1 MKKAIIAVIL
11 LIVLCAV
18 LISCNGVKIGIN
30 FYVDGEFY
38 EGVRTKGEE
47 EIKMPDDPVKEGYVF
62 QGWYWDEGTWTQPF
76 TAASFLNQSISE
88 AFKVYAYFISE
99 EELAS
104 TKLISFETMGA
115 GAVNPVR
122 IKVGELISE
131 PQGLSRPGYYLVGWY
146 READFTTKWNFATDR
161 VSSDMTL
168 YAKWVSSSDM
178 AGAEIIAG
186 DMTVSGRNASIRIPN
201 ASETFSFSEHIAVSP
216 YAVYGIYNDQACTDE
231 IPSGIV
237 NVNVG
242 DNVFYIMVTSG
253 NGSNKS
259 VYTADVYRR
268 HMYSVT
274 YRYNNGTADK
284 VVPAEEDGLIAAE
297 DPGTK
302 TGYTFTG
309 WGDWNFGSDTVSDNV
324 LLEAEWTANE
334 YDVTFDSALGS
345 AVEAVKVTYDE
356 EYAWS
361 VPERRGYTFL
371 GWSDGEKM
379 LTDAEGNSLSVWNTA
394 ENAAVVAVWEAVE
407 YSVSYENLKG
417 AANSNVVKYTIED
430 EITFAALAQDGYTFI
445 EWVDENG
452 SAIEGISKGSIGNRV
467 ISAVWELIGYT
478 ATFVADGVK
487 VADIPFNVETVSV
500 TEPEIPAKTGYT
512 AGWEDYSFIAQNITV
527 NAVYTPVIY
536 KVIYNV
542 AGAYDVDTP
551 VNANPTSYTIEDET
565 ITLVPASKTGY
576 TFVKWTKDGEDITE
590 IAQGSHGDITVTA
603 VWEVIEYNIEYIDAP
618 VNSNV
623 TSYTVETETFALATP
638 EKTGYD
644 FVNWTEN
651 GIAVTEIPQGSYGDK
666 TITANW
672 NVHTYTITYTGVAGA
687 YDVDT
692 PVNTNPTSYTIED
705 ETITLAPASKTGY
718 TFVKW
723 TKDGEDITEIAQGS
737 YGDITVTAVWQTVTY
752 TLDMIMENDEGGY
765 DGHYEGEENRT
776 SFTVEDEFTFVEPIC
791 DIRGYEFKG
800 WYTLK
805 NDGDK
810 VEGIASGTVGNKTYY
825 ARWQRS
831 EYTIVYRNTENAVNG
846 NPTSYNVESES
857 ITLVDPSK
865 TGYTFAGWYSDSDLS
880 QVADTTIAT
889 GSIGDLEFYAKWNAI
904 VYTVDYV
911 LYEGVNG
918 DNPTSYTIEDEITL
932 SAATRDGY
940 SFGGWFT
947 DSAFENAID
956 KIALGSTGNMTL
968 YAKWYY
974 TGTVS
979 FVTNGGSAIESVT
992 QEYGTVLVAPED
1004 PVREHYTFAGWYSD
1018 EALQNEYVF
1027 STMPDIDFTLYAKW
1041 EAVEYSIT
1049 YVLNGGENGL
1059 NPDVYTVESAFDFA
1073 EATKTGYTFVAWYT
1087 LPDFTSAPV
1096 SSIAA
1101 GTFGDMTLYA
1111 NYSINSYTISFDS
1124 AGGSAVTSITQEYD
1138 TAVSAPPAP
1147 SRNGYRFS
1155 GWLTEEGEAFVFDRI
1170 PAYDVALTADWEL
1183 IEYTITYNLGG
1194 GVNDPSN
1201 PAFYTIEDETVTF
1214 AAPTRRGYTFRG
1226 WFADSGYTQQ
1236 ITEIPA
1242 GSYGVVDVEAKWEII
1257 VYDITYYNVDGLE
1270 NPNPGTYTVEDVV
1283 SFAEVFKLGHTFG
1296 GFFKEEGFVTS
1307 VTGIAEGSIG
1317 DVAVYAKYTVNTY
1330 NVWLDGK
1337 DEADYTVSFDL
1348 SGASGSVASQH
1359 IVGDAA
1365 LEYPAI
1371 PQRSGYLF
1379 GGWYQTEDCTGNAY
1393 DFTAS
1398 VRSDITLYAKWIEIS
1413 NTAITIGDSV
1423 SVSVEGTTLH
1433 YYDFVPLVSGD
1444 ISVTTTG
1451 TVDTFGYLY
1460 DGDGTLLRSNDDGS
1474 DGGNFLIKYNVTAGE
1489 KYTIAFRGYGKAS
1502 GGESVLYL
1510 SGNNTVAAGGT
1521 AAESGIMREI
1531 TFGTSFTLPVPEARE
1546 GYVFRGWAD
1555 ADGTMYT
1562 DAEGNSIRV
1571 FDKGEETVLVSS
1583 WEVDG
1588 FDITFATNG
1597 GTAVETVTIPRGGR
1611 VDINSFVTTRSGYSF
1626 LGWYL
1631 SASDSEPYNATVMPD
1646 YDFTLYAKWTAYAL
1660 DPIKYDESILVATSL
1675 RDLTADDFGA
1685 TCFDNGGNQV
1695 EITVSISTQTA
1706 GETAT
1711 VRLTAT
1717 SNGKTRTA
1725 TIQNVRIYGEPTL
1738 TFDDGVTY
1746 FNLKDGLTA
1755 DWFTASGT
1763 DTFGEATEI
1772 QFEIEGDYA
1781 AGDTVTVIIK
1791 SVDPAGNVT
1800 SGSVENVM
1808 VYGLPVITYN
1818 EEKGEIS
1825 VNDVLSAELLTAT
1838 AADSFGEEVAVAVTL
1853 TNGTIAAGN
1862 TVTLTLTATDK
1873 YGNTTVINKDFAV
1886 YGMPTISNAETLE
1899 FRVED
1904 EITTES
1910 LGITARDTYGAA
1922 LEISLA
1928 VKEGA
1933 QSAGVTM
1940 IWTATVTDI
1949 AGNVTTKDYSVRI
1962 YGTPVITYDRDA
1974 VKVTEDA
1981 TAVSVLVTF
1990 DLNGADGTAPDAQT
2004 VTETTGLEYP
2014 DIPTRS
2020 GYVFAGWYDNA
2031 GCGGTPYDFT
2041 ARIEND
2047 ITLYAKWVQMS
2058 ASGYSNT
2065 AIDAVVYNSADNYY
2079 SESLVGT
2086 NSSGVKNIYFA
2097 ALTGGSIKLYY
2108 SNGNSSTSSYYRI
2121 YMSVYNVTTGTTIRS
2136 NSYFSNSSFSSLS
2149 FNANAGDVIRVSVYR
2164 YNTSYSP
2171 TFRMYLTGTAL
2182 PSDGGVFAYSGA
2194 EKYLNAYAYDSF
2206 GNKLTVTASV
2216 SGGELAGGSYITYT
2230 LTAVDH
2236 LGNVGTITT
2245 AAIPVYDVEDISLSY
2260 DAFSTDII
2268 KLTSTGEEFTASA
2281 TDSFGEAC
2289 VITVERAG
2297 GGAIVAGE
2305 VQDIVIVATDRAG
2318 NRYVSETVS
2327 GIKVYGMPTAALT
2340 YPDNGYTVS
2349 ENDDISFLFIV
2360 RDSFGEEIYAE
2371 VTSDAPLV
2379 AGNTVNI
2386 TVTATDDAGY
2396 VFEQTYLFAITSE
2409 TYSWLLLYVG
2419 ETLWN
2424 SLFVTD
2430 NVLPLPTVDGMV
2442 FYGWFDGNGTRFTDE
2457 AGNLLVTPDEY
2468 VVLYAGIY
2476 PEGYTPISTA
2486 EELKNISLD
2495 GKYALVCDI
2504 DLGGA
2509 EWTPIGTSDD
2519 PFIGEFDGNG
2529 YTVSNFKITTGRT
2542 YVGLFGYNNGVIKNL
2557 GVENFTVNVRYSGA
2571 VYAGGLV
2578 GRNSGVITNSYATGN
2593 VSATASSSGTKA
2605 YAYAGGLVGYN
2616 SGDITNSYAAGNVSA
2631 TSTYSS
2637 YAYAGGLVGR
2647 NNSGSILNS
2656 YATGEVSATATS
2668 YSAYAGGLV
2677 GYNSGDITN
2686 SYATGNVSAT
2696 STSASTSIYYYA
2708 YAGGLVGYN
2717 SGSILNSYATGNV
2730 SATSTSSSYAYAGG
2744 LVGDNDSGDIT
2755 NSYAAGDVSAT
2766 GSSSAYAGGL
2776 VGYNSGDITNSYA
2789 TGEVS
2794 ATADDPAY
2802 AGGLVGYNSGD
2813 ILNSYATGEVG
2824 ATSTPTYTYAYAYA
2838 YAGGLVGYNSGS
2850 ILNSYA
2856 TGDVSATST
2865 SISSDAYA
2873 YAGGLVGRNNSGSIT
2888 NCYRYSGQTF
2898 YRKEGSDT
2906 YSTASNTEGTAVSLD
2921 NLKSPSWVNENLWT
2935 IEFEIWDFSN
2945 GYPTLDY
2952 EYIDSAII
2960 TISTAEELER
2970 LQGQTLVL
2978 SYELNADIDLGGME
2992 WTPVATFYGTFN
3004 GNGYTVSNFKITTG
3018 RRYVGL
3024 FGYNKGVIENLGV
3037 ENFTVNVSYSGNVYA
3052 GGLVGYNSGSITNS
3066 YATGEVSATATSTSS
3081 SSAYAG
3087 GLVGYNSGDILNSY
3101 ATGNVSATSTGSS
3114 SYASAYA
3121 GGLVGDNDS
3130 GSILNSY
3137 ATGNVSAS
3145 ASSAYAG
3152 GLVGDNDSGSILNSY
3167 ATGEVSATADDSA
3180 YAGGLVGYNSG
3191 SITNSYATGEV
3202 SATADDSA
3210 YAGGLVGYN
3219 WGDITNSYAAGNV
3232 SATSTGFSAY
3242 AGGLVGSNSNSG
3254 SITNCYRYSG
3264 QTVYCKE
3271 GSDTYSTA
3279 SNTLG
3284 TAKDLTTLRSVS
3296 FHTSTLGWD
3305 ESVWN
3310 FAEGAF
3316 PTLKNAG
3323 TAMAGQA

>member
-11 LIVLCAV
+11 LIALCAV
-18 LISCNGVKIGIN
+18 LVSCKGVNIGIN

-38 EGVRTKGEE
+38 EGIKTKGEE
-47 EIKMPDDPVKEGYVF
+47 EISMPEDPVKEGYVF

-186 DMTVSGRNASIRIPN
+186 DMTVSGRNVSIRIPN

-371 GWSDGEKM
+371 GWSDGENM
-379 LTDAEGNSLSVWNTA
+379 LTDASGASLSVWNTA

-512 AGWEDYSFIAQNITV
+512 AEWEDYSFIAQNITV

-551 VNANPTSYTIEDET
+551 VNTNPTSYTIEDET
-565 ITLVPASKTGY
+565 ITLSDASKTGY

-590 IAQGSHGDITVTA
+590 IAQGSYGDITVTA

-666 TITANW
+666 TVTANW
-672 NVHTYTITYTGVAGA
+672 NVIVTGG

-723 TKDGEDITEIAQGS
+723 TKDGAEITEIAQGSYGDITVTAIWEAIEYAITYVDAPVNTNATSYTVETATFALTDPEKTGYDFVNWTENGIAVTEIPQGSYGDKTVTANWNVIVETITLVPASKTGYTFVKWTKDGEDITEIAQGS
-737 YGDITVTAVWQTVTY
+737 HGDITVTAVWQTVTY

-765 DGHYEGEENRT
+765 DGHYEDEENRT
-776 SFTVEDEFTFVEPIC
+776 SFTVEDEFTFIEPIC

-889 GSIGDLEFYAKWNAI
+889 GSIGNLEFYAKWNAI

-932 SAATRDGY
+932 RAATRDGY

-979 FVTNGGSAIESVT
+979 FVTNGGSAIDPIT

-1004 PVREHYTFAGWYSD
+1004 PVRDHYTFAGWYSD

-1073 EATKTGYTFVAWYT
+1073 DATKTGYTFVAWYT

-1101 GTFGDMTLYA
+1101 GTFGNMTLYA

-1124 AGGSAVTSITQEYD
+1124 AGGSAVAPVTQEYD

-1147 SRNGYRFS
+1147 TRNGYGFN

-1170 PAYDVALTADWEL
+1170 PAYDVALTADWKP
-1183 IEYTITYNLGG
+1183 IRYTITYNLNG
-1194 GVNDPSN
+1194 GVNASAN
-1201 PAFYTIEDETVTF
+1201 PAYYTIEDETVTF
-1214 AAPTRRGYTFRG
+1214 AAPTRRGYTFEG
-1226 WFADSGYTQQ
+1226 WFADSEYAVE
-1236 ITEIPA
+1236 ITSVPA
-1242 GSYGVVDVEAKWEII
+1242 GSYGAIEVEAKWAII

-1398 VRSDITLYAKWIEIS
+1398 VRSDITLYAKWIETD
-1413 NTAITIGDSV
+1413 NTVIEIGDSV
-1423 SVSVEGTTLH
+1423 SVSIEGTTLH

-1451 TVDTFGYLY
+1451 AVDTFGYLY
-1460 DGDGTLLRSNDDGS
+1460 DGDGMLLRSNDDGS
-1474 DGGNFLIKYNVTAGE
+1474 DGTNFLIKYNVTAGE

-1510 SGNNTVAAGGT
+1510 SGNNTVDAGGT

-1588 FDITFATNG
+1588 FDITFVTNG

-1631 SASDSEPYNATVMPD
+1631 SASESEPYNATVMPD

-1738 TFDDGVTY
+1738 TFDDDVTY

-1755 DWFTASGT
+1755 DRFTASGT

-1800 SGSVENVM
+1800 SGSVANVM

-1825 VNDVLSAELLTAT
+1825 VDDVLSAELLSAT
-1838 AADSFGEEVAVAVTL
+1838 AVDSFDESVNVSVTL
-1853 TNGTIAAGN
+1853 SSGTIAAGN

-1910 LGITARDTYGAA
+1910 LGITARDTYDAA

-1928 VKEGA
+1928 VREGA

-1962 YGTPVITYDRDA
+1962 YGTPVITYDREGI
-1974 VKVTEDA
+1974 KVTEDA
-1981 TAVSVLVTF
+1981 TEV
-1990 DLNGADGTAPDAQT
+1990 N
-2004 VTETTGLEYP
+2004 
-2014 DIPTRS
+2014 
-2020 GYVFAGWYDNA
+2020 
-2031 GCGGTPYDFT
+2031 
-2041 ARIEND
+2041 
-2047 ITLYAKWVQMS
+2047 
-2058 ASGYSNT
+2058 
-2065 AIDAVVYNSADNYY
+2065 
-2079 SESLVGT
+2079 
-2086 NSSGVKNIYFA
+2086 
-2097 ALTGGSIKLYY
+2097 
-2108 SNGNSSTSSYYRI
+2108 
-2121 YMSVYNVTTGTTIRS
+2121 
-2136 NSYFSNSSFSSLS
+2136 
-2149 FNANAGDVIRVSVYR
+2149 
-2164 YNTSYSP
+2164 
-2171 TFRMYLTGTAL
+2171 
-2182 PSDGGVFAYSGA
+2182 GA

-2206 GNKLTVTASV
+2206 GNKLTLTASV

-2230 LTAVDH
+2230 LTAADH

-2260 DAFSTDII
+2260 DAFSTDSI
-2268 KLTSTGEEFTASA
+2268 KLTSKGEEFAASA
-2281 TDSFGEAC
+2281 TDTFGEAC
-2289 VITVERAG
+2289 VITVERADG
-2297 GGAIVAGE
+2297 GTIVAGE

-2327 GIKVYGMPTAALT
+2327 GIKVYGIPTAALT

-2349 ENDDISFLFIV
+2349 ENDEISFLFIV

-2371 VTSDAPLV
+2371 ITSDAQLV
-2379 AGNTVNI
+2379 AGNAVNI
-2386 TVTATDDAGY
+2386 TVTATDDAGNTFERTY
-2396 VFEQTYLFAITSE
+2396 VFGVLPSEQSF
-2409 TYSWLLLYVG
+2409 V
-2419 ETLWN
+2419 TLMVSDALWT

-2442 FYGWFDGNGTRFTDE
+2442 FYGWFDGNGTRYTDE

-2495 GKYALVCDI
+2495 GMYALVCDI

-2509 EWTPIGTSDD
+2509 KWTPIGTSDD
-2519 PFIGEFDGNG
+2519 PFIGEFDGQG
-2529 YTVSNFKITTGRT
+2529 YAISNFKITTGRQ
-2542 YVGLFGYNNGVIKNL
+2542 YVGLFGHNKGVIKNL
-2557 GVENFTVNVRYSGA
+2557 GVENFTVNVSYYNGN

-2578 GRNSGVITNSYATGN
+2578 GYNSGGILNSYATGE
-2593 VSATASSSGTKA
+2593 VSATAPSSES

-2616 SGDITNSYAAGNVSA
+2616 SGG
-2631 TSTYSS
+2631 
-2637 YAYAGGLVGR
+2637 
-2647 NNSGSILNS
+2647 ILNS
-2656 YATGEVSATATS
+2656 YATGEVSATATANYS
-2668 YSAYAGGLV
+2668 YAYAGGLV

-2686 SYATGNVSAT
+2686 SYATG
-2696 STSASTSIYYYA
+2696 
-2708 YAGGLVGYN
+2708 
-2717 SGSILNSYATGNV
+2717 
-2730 SATSTSSSYAYAGG
+2730 
-2744 LVGDNDSGDIT
+2744 
-2755 NSYAAGDVSAT
+2755 DVSAT
-2766 GSSSAYAGGL
+2766 AYRSAYAGGL
-2776 VGYNSGDITNSYA
+2776 VGYNYA
-2789 TGEVS
+2789 
-2794 ATADDPAY
+2794 
-2802 AGGLVGYNSGD
+2802 
-2813 ILNSYATGEVG
+2813 
-2824 ATSTPTYTYAYAYA
+2824 
-2838 YAGGLVGYNSGS
+2838 GS

-2856 TGDVSATST
+2856 TGDVSATSSST
-2865 SISSDAYA
+2865 STNSSA
-2873 YAGGLVGRNNSGSIT
+2873 YAGGLVGRNSGIITNSYAAGNVSATADYTSTDSSAYAGGLVGAGGSSIT

-2906 YSTASNTEGTAVSLD
+2906 YSTASNTLGTAVSLE
-2921 NLKSPSWVNENLWT
+2921 NFKSPSWVNENLWT
-2935 IEFEIWDFSN
+2935 AETEIWDFSN

-2952 EYIDSAII
+2952 EYIDSANTIV
-2960 TISTAEELER
+2960 ISTAEELKK
-2970 LQGQTLVL
+2970 LQGQALLL

-3024 FGYNKGVIENLGV
+3024 FGYNKGVIKNLGV
-3037 ENFTVNVSYSGNVYA
+3037 ENFTVKVSY
-3052 GGLVGYNSGSITNS
+3052 GST
-3066 YATGEVSATATSTSS
+3066 V
-3081 SSAYAG
+3081 YAG
-3087 GLVGYNSGDILNSY
+3087 GLVGYNSGDITNSY
-3101 ATGNVSATSTGSS
+3101 ATGDVSATS
-3114 SYASAYA
+3114 
-3121 GGLVGDNDS
+3121 S
-3130 GSILNSY
+3130 GSY
-3137 ATGNVSAS
+3137 
-3145 ASSAYAG
+3145 
-3152 GLVGDNDSGSILNSY
+3152 
-3167 ATGEVSATADDSA
+3167 A

-3191 SITNSYATGEV
+3191 GSILNCYATGKVSATSDAAYRSAYAGGLVGENDGGSITNSYATGDVSASSGSSANAYAGGLVGDNYAGSILNSYATGDV
-3202 SATADDSA
+3202 SATSSSTSTNYSA

-3219 WGDITNSYAAGNV
+3219 YVSSILNSYATGDV
-3232 SATSTGFSAY
+3232 SATSSSTSSTNYSVY
-3242 AGGLVGSNSNSG
+3242 AGGLVGRNTGS

-3264 QTVYCKE
+3264 QTFYRKE
-3271 GSDTYSTA
+3271 DSDTYFTA
-3279 SNTLG
+3279 SNTEG
-3284 TAKDLTTLRSVS
+3284 TEEDLTTLQSVS

-3310 FAEGAF
+3310 FVDVAF

>member
-11 LIVLCAV
+11 LIALCAV
-18 LISCNGVKIGIN
+18 LVSCKGVNIGIN

-38 EGVRTKGEE
+38 EGIKTKGEE
-47 EIKMPDDPVKEGYVF
+47 EISMPEDPVKEGYVF
-62 QGWYWDEGTWTQPF
+62 QGWYWDEGVWTQPF
-76 TAASFLNQSISE
+76 TASSLINQPVRE
-88 AFKVYAYFISE
+88 ALSVYAYFISE

-1138 TAVSAPPAP
+1138 TAVSAPEAP

-1660 DPIKYDESILVATSL
+1660 DPIKYDESILAATSL
-1675 RDLTADDFGA
+1675 RGVTAEDFGA

-1695 EITVSISTQTA
+1695 EITVSMSTQTA

-1738 TFDDGVTY
+1738 TFDEGVTY

-1763 DTFGEATEI
+1763 DTYGEATEI
-1772 QFEIEGDYA
+1772 LFEIEGGYA
-1781 AGDTVTVIIK
+1781 AGDIVTVIVK

-1800 SGSVENVM
+1800 SGSAENVM

-1838 AADSFGEEVAVAVTL
+1838 AVDSFGEEVAVAVTL
-1853 TNGTIAAGN
+1853 TNGTIATGN

-1910 LGITARDTYGAA
+1910 LGITALDTYGAA

-1962 YGTPVITYDRDA
+1962 YGTPVITYDREGI
-1974 VKVTEDA
+1974 KVTEDA
-1981 TAVSVLVTF
+1981 TITPSIVTF
-1990 DLNGADGTAPDAQT
+1990 DLNGADGNAPASQT
-2004 VTETTGLEYP
+2004 VTDTAGLEYP

-2031 GCGGTPYDFT
+2031 GCGGIPYDFT

-2079 SESLVGT
+2079 SESLSGT
-2086 NSSGVKNIYFA
+2086 NSAGVKNIYFA
-2097 ALTGGSIKLYY
+2097 ALTGGNIQLYY
-2108 SNGNSSTSSYYRI
+2108 SNGNGSTSSYYRI

-2136 NSYFSNSSFSSLS
+2136 NSYFSYSSFSSLS

-2182 PSDGGVFAYSGA
+2182 PSDGGLSTYSGA

-2230 LTAVDH
+2230 LAAVDH

-2245 AAIPVYDVEDISLSY
+2245 AAIPVYDVADIELSY
-2260 DAFSTDII
+2260 DAFSASNI

-2305 VQDIVIVATDRAG
+2305 VQNIVIVATDRAG

-2371 VTSDAPLV
+2371 IASDAPLV

-2386 TVTATDDAGY
+2386 TVMATDDAGN
-2396 VFEQTYLFAITSE
+2396 VFEGTYLFGVLPAEDPFVTLMVS
-2409 TYSWLLLYVG
+2409 G
-2419 ETLWN
+2419 TLWQ

-2430 NVLPLPTVDGMV
+2430 NVLPLPTVPDDGMV
-2442 FYGWFDGNGTRFTDE
+2442 FYGWVDGNGTRFTDE

-2486 EELKNISLD
+2486 EELKNISRN
-2495 GKYALVCDI
+2495 GKYALVRDI

-2509 EWTPIGTSDD
+2509 EWTPIGTKED
-2519 PFIGEFDGNG
+2519 PFTGEFDGNG
-2529 YTVSNFKITTGRT
+2529 YTVSNFKITTGRA
-2542 YVGLFGYNNGVIKNL
+2542 YVGLFGYNEGVIK
-2557 GVENFTVNVRYSGA
+2557 
-2571 VYAGGLV
+2571 
-2578 GRNSGVITNSYATGN
+2578 
-2593 VSATASSSGTKA
+2593 
-2605 YAYAGGLVGYN
+2605 
-2616 SGDITNSYAAGNVSA
+2616 
-2631 TSTYSS
+2631 
-2637 YAYAGGLVGR
+2637 
-2647 NNSGSILNS
+2647 
-2656 YATGEVSATATS
+2656 
-2668 YSAYAGGLV
+2668 
-2677 GYNSGDITN
+2677 
-2686 SYATGNVSAT
+2686 
-2696 STSASTSIYYYA
+2696 
-2708 YAGGLVGYN
+2708 
-2717 SGSILNSYATGNV
+2717 
-2730 SATSTSSSYAYAGG
+2730 
-2744 LVGDNDSGDIT
+2744 
-2755 NSYAAGDVSAT
+2755 
-2766 GSSSAYAGGL
+2766 
-2776 VGYNSGDITNSYA
+2776 
-2789 TGEVS
+2789 
-2794 ATADDPAY
+2794 
-2802 AGGLVGYNSGD
+2802 
-2813 ILNSYATGEVG
+2813 
-2824 ATSTPTYTYAYAYA
+2824 
-2838 YAGGLVGYNSGS
+2838 
-2850 ILNSYA
+2850 
-2856 TGDVSATST
+2856 
-2865 SISSDAYA
+2865 
-2873 YAGGLVGRNNSGSIT
+2873 
-2888 NCYRYSGQTF
+2888 
-2898 YRKEGSDT
+2898 
-2906 YSTASNTEGTAVSLD
+2906 
-2921 NLKSPSWVNENLWT
+2921 
-2935 IEFEIWDFSN
+2935 
-2945 GYPTLDY
+2945 
-2952 EYIDSAII
+2952 
-2960 TISTAEELER
+2960 
-2970 LQGQTLVL
+2970 
-2978 SYELNADIDLGGME
+2978 
-2992 WTPVATFYGTFN
+2992 
-3004 GNGYTVSNFKITTG
+3004 
-3018 RRYVGL
+3018 
-3024 FGYNKGVIENLGV
+3024 NLGV

-3052 GGLVGYNSGSITNS
+3052 GGLVGRNGGGSILNSYATGDVSASSAYDAIAGGLVGENWGSILNSYATGNVSATSSSTSFSSSVYAGGLVGENDYGGITNS
-3066 YATGEVSATATSTSS
+3066 YATGEVSATASS
-3081 SSAYAG
+3081 PYANAG
-3087 GLVGYNSGDILNSY
+3087 GLVGVNG
-3101 ATGNVSATSTGSS
+3101 GS
-3114 SYASAYA
+3114 
-3121 GGLVGDNDS
+3121 
-3130 GSILNSY
+3130 
-3137 ATGNVSAS
+3137 
-3145 ASSAYAG
+3145 
-3152 GLVGDNDSGSILNSY
+3152 
-3167 ATGEVSATADDSA
+3167 
-3180 YAGGLVGYNSG
+3180 
-3191 SITNSYATGEV
+3191 
-3202 SATADDSA
+3202 
-3210 YAGGLVGYN
+3210 
-3219 WGDITNSYAAGNV
+3219 ITNSYAAGNV
-3232 SATSTGFSAY
+3232 SATSSSYAYAGGLVGYNSSSGSITNSYATGDVSASGSYAYAGGLVGENRGSILNSYATGDVSATASSSSSRAYAGGLVGSNNSADITNSYATGDVSASSDYRAYAGGLVGENWGSITNSYATGNVSATADDDAY
-3242 AGGLVGSNSNSG
+3242 AGGLVGSNSGDITNSYATGNVSATVTSTSSGDYAYAGGLVGDSG
-3254 SITNCYRYSG
+3254 SNGTITNCYRYSG
-3264 QTVYCKE
+3264 QTFYRKE
-3271 GSDTYSTA
+3271 GSTTYSTA

-3284 TAKDLTTLRSVS
+3284 TEEDLTTLQSVS

-3310 FAEGAF
+3310 FVGGAF

>member
-1 MKKAIIAVIL
+1 
-11 LIVLCAV
+11 
-18 LISCNGVKIGIN
+18 
-30 FYVDGEFY
+30 
-38 EGVRTKGEE
+38 
-47 EIKMPDDPVKEGYVF
+47 
-62 QGWYWDEGTWTQPF
+62 
-76 TAASFLNQSISE
+76 
-88 AFKVYAYFISE
+88 
-99 EELAS
+99 
-104 TKLISFETMGA
+104 
-115 GAVNPVR
+115 
-122 IKVGELISE
+122 
-131 PQGLSRPGYYLVGWY
+131 
-146 READFTTKWNFATDR
+146 
-161 VSSDMTL
+161 
-168 YAKWVSSSDM
+168 
-178 AGAEIIAG
+178 
-186 DMTVSGRNASIRIPN
+186 
-201 ASETFSFSEHIAVSP
+201 
-216 YAVYGIYNDQACTDE
+216 
-231 IPSGIV
+231 
-237 NVNVG
+237 
-242 DNVFYIMVTSG
+242 
-253 NGSNKS
+253 
-259 VYTADVYRR
+259 
-268 HMYSVT
+268 
-274 YRYNNGTADK
+274 
-284 VVPAEEDGLIAAE
+284 
-297 DPGTK
+297 
-302 TGYTFTG
+302 
-309 WGDWNFGSDTVSDNV
+309 
-324 LLEAEWTANE
+324 
-334 YDVTFDSALGS
+334 
-345 AVEAVKVTYDE
+345 
-356 EYAWS
+356 
-361 VPERRGYTFL
+361 
-371 GWSDGEKM
+371 
-379 LTDAEGNSLSVWNTA
+379 
-394 ENAAVVAVWEAVE
+394 
-407 YSVSYENLKG
+407 
-417 AANSNVVKYTIED
+417 
-430 EITFAALAQDGYTFI
+430 
-445 EWVDENG
+445 
-452 SAIEGISKGSIGNRV
+452 
-467 ISAVWELIGYT
+467 
-478 ATFVADGVK
+478 
-487 VADIPFNVETVSV
+487 
-500 TEPEIPAKTGYT
+500 
-512 AGWEDYSFIAQNITV
+512 
-527 NAVYTPVIY
+527 
-536 KVIYNV
+536 
-542 AGAYDVDTP
+542 
-551 VNANPTSYTIEDET
+551 
-565 ITLVPASKTGY
+565 
-576 TFVKWTKDGEDITE
+576 
-590 IAQGSHGDITVTA
+590 
-603 VWEVIEYNIEYIDAP
+603 
-618 VNSNV
+618 
-623 TSYTVETETFALATP
+623 
-638 EKTGYD
+638 
-644 FVNWTEN
+644 
-651 GIAVTEIPQGSYGDK
+651 
-666 TITANW
+666 
-672 NVHTYTITYTGVAGA
+672 
-687 YDVDT
+687 
-692 PVNTNPTSYTIED
+692 
-705 ETITLAPASKTGY
+705 
-718 TFVKW
+718 
-723 TKDGEDITEIAQGS
+723 
-737 YGDITVTAVWQTVTY
+737 
-752 TLDMIMENDEGGY
+752 MIMENDEGGY
-765 DGHYEGEENRT
+765 DGHYEDEENRT

-831 EYTIVYRNTENAVNG
+831 EYTIAYRNTENAVNG

-932 SAATRDGY
+932 CAATRDGY

-979 FVTNGGSAIESVT
+979 FVTNGGSAIEPIT

-1096 SSIAA
+1096 SSIVA
-1101 GTFGDMTLYA
+1101 GTFGNMTLYA

-1124 AGGSAVTSITQEYD
+1124 AGGSAVAPVTQEYD
-1138 TAVSAPPAP
+1138 TAVSAPEAP
-1147 SRNGYRFS
+1147 SRNGYGFN

-1183 IEYTITYNLGG
+1183 IEYAITYNLNG
-1194 GVNDPSN
+1194 GVNASAN
-1201 PAFYTIEDETVTF
+1201 PAYYTIEDETVTF
-1214 AAPTRRGYTFRG
+1214 AAPTRRGYTFEG
-1226 WFADSGYTQQ
+1226 WFADSEYAEE
-1236 ITEIPA
+1236 ITSVPA
-1242 GSYGVVDVEAKWEII
+1242 GSYGVIEVEAKWAII

-1296 GFFKEEGFVTS
+1296 GFFKEEDFVTS

-1398 VRSDITLYAKWIEIS
+1398 VRSDITLYAKWIETD
-1413 NTAITIGDSV
+1413 NTVIEIGDSV
-1423 SVSVEGTTLH
+1423 SVSIAGTTLH

-1451 TVDTFGYLY
+1451 AVDTFGYLY

-1588 FDITFATNG
+1588 FDITFVTNG

-1631 SASDSEPYNATVMPD
+1631 SASESEPYNATVMPD

-1675 RDLTADDFGA
+1675 RDLTAEDFGA

-1695 EITVSISTQTA
+1695 EITVSMSTQTA
-1706 GETAT
+1706 GETAM

-1738 TFDDGVTY
+1738 TFDEGVTY

-1772 QFEIEGDYA
+1772 RFEIEGDYA
-1781 AGDTVTVIIK
+1781 AGDIVTVIIK

-1838 AADSFGEEVAVAVTL
+1838 AVDSFGEEVAVAVTL
-1853 TNGTIAAGN
+1853 TNGTIATGN

-1873 YGNTTVINKDFAV
+1873 YGNTTVIDKDFAV

-1981 TAVSVLVTF
+1981 TITALVTF
-1990 DLNGADGTAPDAQT
+1990 DLNGADGTAPASQT
-2004 VTETTGLEYP
+2004 VTDTIGLEYP
-2014 DIPTRS
+2014 EIPTRS
-2020 GYVFAGWYDNA
+2020 GYVFADWYDNA
-2031 GCGGTPYDFT
+2031 GCSGTPYDFT
-2041 ARIEND
+2041 AQIEND
-2047 ITLYAKWVQMS
+2047 ITLYAKWVS
-2058 ASGYSNT
+2058 YSGN
-2065 AIDAVVYNSADNYY
+2065 
-2079 SESLVGT
+2079 
-2086 NSSGVKNIYFA
+2086 GVLPLN
-2097 ALTGGSIKLYY
+2097 GSITVSVVSK
-2108 SNGNSSTSSYYRI
+2108 GSSTKHYYAFVPLVSGSITI
-2121 YMSVYNVTTGTTIRS
+2121 YSGGGLSDTYGYLYDGNKSQLVYDDDSGDGNNFKITYNVTAGSLYYIRPCGYDSSGTTT
-2136 NSYFSNSSFSSLS
+2136 
-2149 FNANAGDVIRVSVYR
+2149 VY
-2164 YNTSYSP
+2164 
-2171 TFRMYLTGTAL
+2171 MTGAAL
-2182 PSDGGVFAYSGA
+2182 PSDGGLYNYNNSGA

-2216 SGGELAGGSYITYT
+2216 SGGELAGGGHITYT
-2230 LTAVDH
+2230 LTATDH

-2245 AAIPVYDVEDISLSY
+2245 AAIPVYDLADIELSY
-2260 DAFSTDII
+2260 DAFSASNI
-2268 KLTSTGEEFTASA
+2268 KLTSKGEEFSANA
-2281 TDSFGEAC
+2281 TDTFGEAC
-2289 VITVERAG
+2289 DITIERAD

-2371 VTSDAPLV
+2371 IASDAPLV
-2379 AGNTVNI
+2379 AGNAVNI
-2386 TVTATDDAGY
+2386 TVTATDDAGN
-2396 VFEQTYLFAITSE
+2396 VFEGTYLFGVLPLE
-2409 TYSWLLLYVG
+2409 DPFV
-2419 ETLWN
+2419 TLMVSDALWQ

-2442 FYGWFDGNGTRFTDE
+2442 FYGWVDGNGTRFTDN

-2468 VVLYAGIY
+2468 VILYAKF
-2476 PEGYTPISTA
+2476 YTAISEA
-2486 EELKNISLD
+2486 EDLNGISLN

-2509 EWTPIGTSDD
+2509 EWTPIGTSSS
-2519 PFIGEFDGNG
+2519 PFTGEFNGNG

-2542 YVGLFGYNNGVIKNL
+2542 YVGLFGYNKGVIKNL
-2557 GVENFTVNVRYSGA
+2557 GVENFTVNVSYSDD

-2578 GRNSGVITNSYATGN
+2578 GYNDGGSITNSYATGN
-2593 VSATASSSGTKA
+2593 VSASSS

-2616 SGDITNSYAAGNVSA
+2616 SG
-2631 TSTYSS
+2631 
-2637 YAYAGGLVGR
+2637 
-2647 NNSGSILNS
+2647 
-2656 YATGEVSATATS
+2656 
-2668 YSAYAGGLV
+2668 
-2677 GYNSGDITN
+2677 
-2686 SYATGNVSAT
+2686 
-2696 STSASTSIYYYA
+2696 
-2708 YAGGLVGYN
+2708 
-2717 SGSILNSYATGNV
+2717 GSILNSYATGNV
-2730 SATSTSSSYAYAGG
+2730 SATSSYSNAFAGGLVGYNDSGSITNSYAAGNVSATAYRYAYAGGLAGSNWGSITNSYAAGTVSATSTYYSAYAGGLVGRNSGSITNSYATGNVRATADRSAYAGG
-2744 LVGDNDSGDIT
+2744 LVGDND
-2755 NSYAAGDVSAT
+2755 
-2766 GSSSAYAGGL
+2766 GG
-2776 VGYNSGDITNSYA
+2776 GITNSYA
-2789 TGEVS
+2789 TGNVS
-2794 ATADDPAY
+2794 A
-2802 AGGLVGYNSGD
+2802 S
-2813 ILNSYATGEVG
+2813 SR
-2824 ATSTPTYTYAYAYA
+2824 SSAYA
-2838 YAGGLVGYNSGS
+2838 YAGGLVG
-2850 ILNSYA
+2850 
-2856 TGDVSATST
+2856 
-2865 SISSDAYA
+2865 
-2873 YAGGLVGRNNSGSIT
+2873 AGGSSIT

-2906 YSTASNTEGTAVSLD
+2906 YSTASNSEGTAVSLE
-2921 NLKSPSWVNENLWT
+2921 NFKSPSWVYENLWT
-2935 IEFEIWDFSN
+2935 AETEIWDFSN

-2952 EYIDSAII
+2952 EYIDSANTIV
-2960 TISTAEELER
+2960 ISTAEELKK
-2970 LQGQTLVL
+2970 LQGQALVL
-2978 SYELNADIDLGGME
+2978 NYELKADIDLGGME
-2992 WTPVATFYGTFN
+2992 WTPVAIFCGTFD
-3004 GNGYTVSNFKITTG
+3004 GNGYTVSNFQITTG

-3024 FGYNKGVIENLGV
+3024 FGYNGGVIKNLGV
-3037 ENFTVNVSYSGNVYA
+3037 ENFTVNVSY
-3052 GGLVGYNSGSITNS
+3052 GST
-3066 YATGEVSATATSTSS
+3066 V
-3081 SSAYAG
+3081 
-3087 GLVGYNSGDILNSY
+3087 
-3101 ATGNVSATSTGSS
+3101 
-3114 SYASAYA
+3114 
-3121 GGLVGDNDS
+3121 
-3130 GSILNSY
+3130 
-3137 ATGNVSAS
+3137 
-3145 ASSAYAG
+3145 
-3152 GLVGDNDSGSILNSY
+3152 
-3167 ATGEVSATADDSA
+3167 
-3180 YAGGLVGYNSG
+3180 
-3191 SITNSYATGEV
+3191 
-3202 SATADDSA
+3202 

-3219 WGDITNSYAAGNV
+3219 WGDITNSYATGEVSASSSDSYAYAGGLVGYNSGSILNSYATGEVSATSSRFAAYAGGLVGYNTSSGDITNSYAAGNV
-3232 SATSTGFSAY
+3232 SATSYYDDSYAGGLVGENYSGSILNSYATGDVSATGSSNAY
-3242 AGGLVGSNSNSG
+3242 AGGLVGYNYYG
-3254 SITNCYRYSG
+3254 DITNCYRYSG
-3264 QTVYCKE
+3264 QTFYRKE
-3271 GSDTYSTA
+3271 GSTTYSTA
-3279 SNTLG
+3279 SNTEG
-3284 TAKDLTTLRSVS
+3284 TEEDLTTLQSVS

-3323 TAMAGQA
+3323 TAIAG

>member
-11 LIVLCAV
+11 LIALCAV
-18 LISCNGVKIGIN
+18 LVSCKGVNIGIN
-30 FYVDGEFY
+30 FYVDGELY
-38 EGVRTKGEE
+38 EGIRTKGEE
-47 EIKMPDDPVKEGYVF
+47 EISMPKDPVKDGYVF
-62 QGWYWDEGTWTQPF
+62 QGWYWDEGVWTQPF
-76 TAASFLNQSISE
+76 TASSLLNQPVSE
-88 AFKVYAYFISE
+88 ALSVYAYFISA

-104 TKLISFETMGA
+104 TRLISFETMGA

-122 IKVGELISE
+122 IKVGEFISE

-201 ASETFSFSEHIAVSP
+201 ASETFSFSEHIVVSP

-242 DNVFYIMVTSG
+242 ANVFYIMVTSG

-268 HMYSVT
+268 RMFSAT

-284 VVPAEEDGLIAAE
+284 VVPAEEDSLIAEE
-297 DPGTK
+297 DPGSK

-309 WGDWNFGSDTVSDNV
+309 WGNWNFGSDTVSDNV
-324 LLEAEWTANE
+324 ILTAEWTANE

-356 EYAWS
+356 EYTWS

-371 GWSDGEKM
+371 GWSDGERM
-379 LTDAEGNSLSVWNTA
+379 LTDASGASLSVWNVA
-394 ENAAVVAVWEAVE
+394 ENTAVVAVWEVIE

-417 AANSNVVKYTIED
+417 AANPNVVKYTVED
-430 EITFAALAQDGYTFI
+430 EINFAAVSKDGYTFV
-445 EWVDENG
+445 EWLDEEG

-478 ATFVADGVK
+478 ATFVADGEK

-512 AGWEDYSFIAQNITV
+512 AGWEDYSFIARDITV

-536 KVIYNV
+536 KVIYNI

-551 VNANPTSYTIEDET
+551 VNTNPTSYTIEDET

-590 IAQGSHGDITVTA
+590 IAQGS
-603 VWEVIEYNIEYIDAP
+603 
-618 VNSNV
+618 
-623 TSYTVETETFALATP
+623 
-638 EKTGYD
+638 
-644 FVNWTEN
+644 
-651 GIAVTEIPQGSYGDK
+651 YGD
-666 TITANW
+666 
-672 NVHTYTITYTGVAGA
+672 V
-687 YDVDT
+687 
-692 PVNTNPTSYTIED
+692 
-705 ETITLAPASKTGY
+705 
-718 TFVKW
+718 
-723 TKDGEDITEIAQGS
+723 
-737 YGDITVTAVWQTVTY
+737 TVTAVWQTVTY

-765 DGHYEGEENRT
+765 DGHYEDEENRT
-776 SFTVEDEFTFVEPIC
+776 SFTVEDEFTFVEPVC

-932 SAATRDGY
+932 CAATRDGY

-979 FVTNGGSAIESVT
+979 FVTNGGSAIEPIT

-1027 STMPDIDFTLYAKW
+1027 GTMPDIDFTLYAKW

-1096 SSIAA
+1096 SSIVA
-1101 GTFGDMTLYA
+1101 GTFGNMTLYA

-1124 AGGSAVTSITQEYD
+1124 AGGSAVAPVTQEYD

-1147 SRNGYRFS
+1147 TRNGYGFN

-1183 IEYTITYNLGG
+1183 IEYTITYNLNG
-1194 GVNDPSN
+1194 GVNASAN
-1201 PAFYTIEDETVTF
+1201 PAYYTIEDETVTF
-1214 AAPTRRGYTFRG
+1214 AAPTRRGYTFEG
-1226 WFADSGYTQQ
+1226 WFSDSEYAVE
-1236 ITEIPA
+1236 ITSVPA
-1242 GSYGVVDVEAKWEII
+1242 GSYGVVEVEAKWAII

-1348 SGASGSVASQH
+1348 SGASGSIASQH

-1379 GGWYQTEDCTGNAY
+1379 GGWYQSEDCTGNAY
-1393 DFTAS
+1393 DFTSS
-1398 VRSDITLYAKWIEIS
+1398 VRSDITLYAKWIETD
-1413 NTAITIGDSV
+1413 NTVIEIGDSV
-1423 SVSVEGTTLH
+1423 SVSIAGTTLH

-1451 TVDTFGYLY
+1451 AVDTFGYLY

-1646 YDFTLYAKWTAYAL
+1646 HDFTLYAKWTAYAL
-1660 DPIKYDESILVATSL
+1660 NPIKYDESILAATSL
-1675 RDLTADDFGA
+1675 RGVTAEDFGA

-1695 EITVSISTQTA
+1695 EITVSMSTQTA

-1772 QFEIEGDYA
+1772 RFEIEGGYA
-1781 AGDTVTVIIK
+1781 AGDIVTVIIK
-1791 SVDPAGNVT
+1791 SVDSAGNVT

-1838 AADSFGEEVAVAVTL
+1838 AADSFGEEVTVAVTL

-1873 YGNTTVINKDFAV
+1873 YGNTTVINKNFAV

-1904 EITTES
+1904 EITPES

-1928 VKEGA
+1928 IKEGA

-1962 YGTPVITYDRDA
+1962 YGTPVITYDREGI
-1974 VKVTEDA
+1974 KVTEDA
-1981 TAVSVLVTF
+1981 T
-1990 DLNGADGTAPDAQT
+1990 
-2004 VTETTGLEYP
+2004 
-2014 DIPTRS
+2014 
-2020 GYVFAGWYDNA
+2020 
-2031 GCGGTPYDFT
+2031 
-2041 ARIEND
+2041 
-2047 ITLYAKWVQMS
+2047 
-2058 ASGYSNT
+2058 
-2065 AIDAVVYNSADNYY
+2065 VVN
-2079 SESLVGT
+2079 
-2086 NSSGVKNIYFA
+2086 
-2097 ALTGGSIKLYY
+2097 
-2108 SNGNSSTSSYYRI
+2108 
-2121 YMSVYNVTTGTTIRS
+2121 
-2136 NSYFSNSSFSSLS
+2136 
-2149 FNANAGDVIRVSVYR
+2149 
-2164 YNTSYSP
+2164 
-2171 TFRMYLTGTAL
+2171 
-2182 PSDGGVFAYSGA
+2182 GA

-2216 SGGELAGGSYITYT
+2216 SGGELAGGGHIAYT
-2230 LTAVDH
+2230 LTATDH

-2268 KLTSTGEEFTASA
+2268 KLTSKGEEFAASA
-2281 TDSFGEAC
+2281 TDTFGEAC
-2289 VITVERAG
+2289 DITIERAD

-2371 VTSDAPLV
+2371 ITSDAPLV
-2379 AGNTVNI
+2379 AGNAVNI
-2386 TVTATDDAGY
+2386 TVTATDDAGN
-2396 VFEQTYLFAITSE
+2396 VFESTYLFGVLPLEDPFVT
-2409 TYSWLLLYVG
+2409 LMVNG
-2419 ETLWN
+2419 TLWQ

-2430 NVLPLPTVDGMV
+2430 NVLPLPTIDGMV

-2468 VVLYAGIY
+2468 GILYAGLY
-2476 PEGYTPISTA
+2476 SEEFTPINVA
-2486 EELKNISLD
+2486 ENLKNISLD
-2495 GKYALVCDI
+2495 GKYILLNDI

-2529 YTVSNFKITTGRT
+2529 YTISNLKITTGRE
-2542 YVGLFGYNNGVIKNL
+2542 YVGLFGYNNGVIQNL
-2557 GVENFTVNVRYSGA
+2557 GVENFTVKVSGGT

-2578 GRNSGVITNSYATGN
+2578 GRNDGGSITNSYATG
-2593 VSATASSSGTKA
+2593 
-2605 YAYAGGLVGYN
+2605 
-2616 SGDITNSYAAGNVSA
+2616 DVSA
-2631 TSTYSS
+2631 TSY

-2647 NNSGSILNS
+2647 NDGDITNA
-2656 YATGEVSATATS
+2656 YATGEVSATFT
-2668 YSAYAGGLV
+2668 
-2677 GYNSGDITN
+2677 D
-2686 SYATGNVSAT
+2686 
-2696 STSASTSIYYYA
+2696 
-2708 YAGGLVGYN
+2708 
-2717 SGSILNSYATGNV
+2717 
-2730 SATSTSSSYAYAGG
+2730 
-2744 LVGDNDSGDIT
+2744 
-2755 NSYAAGDVSAT
+2755 
-2766 GSSSAYAGGL
+2766 SSAYAGGL
-2776 VGYNSGDITNSYA
+2776 VGFNSGSITNAYATGKVSATSTDFSAYAGGLVGRNDGDITNAYATGEVSATSTSTSFYAGSSADAGGLVGRNDGDITNAYATSNVSATGSSAYAGGLVGSNSGGITNSYA

-2794 ATADDPAY
+2794 ATSTDSVAY
-2802 AGGLVGYNSGD
+2802 AGGLVGGNYSGS
-2813 ILNSYATGEVG
+2813 ITNSYATGDVS
-2824 ATSTPTYTYAYAYA
+2824 ANDSSSSA
-2838 YAGGLVGYNSGS
+2838 YAGGLVGRNDGGS

-2856 TGDVSATST
+2856 TGDVSATA
-2865 SISSDAYA
+2865 SSSGDYA
-2873 YAGGLVGRNNSGSIT
+2873 YAGGLVGYYNGGDIT

-2898 YRKEGSDT
+2898 YRKQGSDT
-2906 YSTASNTEGTAVSLD
+2906 YSTASNTLGTAVSLE
-2921 NLKSPSWVNENLWT
+2921 NFKSPSWVYENLWT
-2935 IEFEIWDFSN
+2935 AETEIWDFSN

-2952 EYIDSAII
+2952 EYIDSANTIV
-2960 TISTAEELER
+2960 ISTAEELEM

-2992 WTPVATFYGTFN
+2992 WTPVAIFCGTFD
-3004 GNGYTVSNFKITTG
+3004 GNGYTISNFKITTG
-3018 RRYVGL
+3018 RTYVGL
-3024 FGYNKGVIENLGV
+3024 FGYNGGVIENLGV
-3037 ENFTVNVSYSGNVYA
+3037 ENFTVKVSYSGNVYA
-3052 GGLVGYNSGSITNS
+3052 GGLVGYNSGDITNC
-3066 YATGEVSATATSTSS
+3066 YATGDVSATSS
-3081 SSAYAG
+3081 GSYAYAS
-3087 GLVGYNSGDILNSY
+3087 GLVGYNSGDITNSY
-3101 ATGNVSATSTGSS
+3101 ATGNVSATSTSSHSGSNAYAGGLVGENDGGSIFNSYATGDVSATSTS
-3114 SYASAYA
+3114 SGYYASAYA
-3121 GGLVGDNDS
+3121 GGLVGHNYDW
-3130 GSILNSY
+3130 GSITNSY
-3137 ATGNVSAS
+3137 ATGNVSAT
-3145 ASSAYAG
+3145 
-3152 GLVGDNDSGSILNSY
+3152 V
-3167 ATGEVSATADDSA
+3167 
-3180 YAGGLVGYNSG
+3180 
-3191 SITNSYATGEV
+3191 
-3202 SATADDSA
+3202 
-3210 YAGGLVGYN
+3210 
-3219 WGDITNSYAAGNV
+3219 
-3232 SATSTGFSAY
+3232 TSTSTSTSSYAY
-3242 AGGLVGSNSNSG
+3242 AGGLVGSNSSG
-3254 SITNCYRYSG
+3254 DITNCYRYSG
-3264 QTVYCKE
+3264 QTFYRKK
-3271 GSDTYSTA
+3271 GSTTYSTA

-3284 TAKDLTTLRSVS
+3284 SEEDLTTLQSVS

-3310 FAEGAF
+3310 FVEGAF

-3323 TAMAGQA
+3323 TAIAR

>member
-1 MKKAIIAVIL
+1 M
-11 LIVLCAV
+11 
-18 LISCNGVKIGIN
+18 
-30 FYVDGEFY
+30 
-38 EGVRTKGEE
+38 
-47 EIKMPDDPVKEGYVF
+47 
-62 QGWYWDEGTWTQPF
+62 
-76 TAASFLNQSISE
+76 FL
-88 AFKVYAYFISE
+88 
-99 EELAS
+99 
-104 TKLISFETMGA
+104 
-115 GAVNPVR
+115 P
-122 IKVGELISE
+122 
-131 PQGLSRPGYYLVGWY
+131 
-146 READFTTKWNFATDR
+146 
-161 VSSDMTL
+161 
-168 YAKWVSSSDM
+168 
-178 AGAEIIAG
+178 
-186 DMTVSGRNASIRIPN
+186 
-201 ASETFSFSEHIAVSP
+201 
-216 YAVYGIYNDQACTDE
+216 
-231 IPSGIV
+231 
-237 NVNVG
+237 
-242 DNVFYIMVTSG
+242 
-253 NGSNKS
+253 
-259 VYTADVYRR
+259 
-268 HMYSVT
+268 
-274 YRYNNGTADK
+274 
-284 VVPAEEDGLIAAE
+284 
-297 DPGTK
+297 
-302 TGYTFTG
+302 
-309 WGDWNFGSDTVSDNV
+309 
-324 LLEAEWTANE
+324 
-334 YDVTFDSALGS
+334 
-345 AVEAVKVTYDE
+345 
-356 EYAWS
+356 
-361 VPERRGYTFL
+361 
-371 GWSDGEKM
+371 
-379 LTDAEGNSLSVWNTA
+379 
-394 ENAAVVAVWEAVE
+394 
-407 YSVSYENLKG
+407 
-417 AANSNVVKYTIED
+417 
-430 EITFAALAQDGYTFI
+430 
-445 EWVDENG
+445 
-452 SAIEGISKGSIGNRV
+452 
-467 ISAVWELIGYT
+467 
-478 ATFVADGVK
+478 
-487 VADIPFNVETVSV
+487 
-500 TEPEIPAKTGYT
+500 
-512 AGWEDYSFIAQNITV
+512 
-527 NAVYTPVIY
+527 
-536 KVIYNV
+536 
-542 AGAYDVDTP
+542 
-551 VNANPTSYTIEDET
+551 
-565 ITLVPASKTGY
+565 TGY
-576 TFVKWTKDGEDITE
+576 TFVKWTEGGEDITE
-590 IAQGSHGDITVTA
+590 IAAGSHGDITVTA
-603 VWEVIEYNIEYIDAP
+603 VWE
-618 VNSNV
+618 
-623 TSYTVETETFALATP
+623 
-638 EKTGYD
+638 
-644 FVNWTEN
+644 
-651 GIAVTEIPQGSYGDK
+651 
-666 TITANW
+666 
-672 NVHTYTITYTGVAGA
+672 
-687 YDVDT
+687 
-692 PVNTNPTSYTIED
+692 
-705 ETITLAPASKTGY
+705 
-718 TFVKW
+718 
-723 TKDGEDITEIAQGS
+723 
-737 YGDITVTAVWQTVTY
+737 TVTY
-752 TLDMIMENDEGGY
+752 TLDMVMENDEGGY
-765 DGHYEGEENRT
+765 DGHYDGEENRT
-776 SFTVEDEFTFVEPIC
+776 SFTVEDEFTFIEPVC

-810 VEGIASGTVGNKTYY
+810 VEGIALGTVGNKIYY

-831 EYTIVYRNTENAVNG
+831 EYTITYYNIDDSTNS
-846 NPTSYNVESES
+846 NPTNYNVESETF
-857 ITLVDPSK
+857 TLVNPSK
-865 TGYTFAGWYSDSDLS
+865 TGYTFAGWYSDADLS
-880 QVADTTIAT
+880 VVADTTIET
-889 GSIGDLEFYAKWNAI
+889 NSIGNLAFYAKWTPT
-904 VYTVDYV
+904 VYNVTYV
-911 LYEGVNG
+911 LYDGTNAET
-918 DNPTSYTIEDEITL
+918 NPASYTIEDEITL
-932 SAATRDGY
+932 YAATKDGY

-974 TGTVS
+974 TGTVT
-979 FVTNGGSAIESVT
+979 FETNGGSTIEPIT
-992 QEYGTVLVAPED
+992 QEYGTVLNAPED
-1004 PVREHYTFAGWYSD
+1004 PDREHYIFAGWYSD
-1018 EALQNEYVF
+1018 EDLQTEYVF
-1027 STMPDIDFTLYAKW
+1027 GTMPDVDFTLYAKW
-1041 EAVEYSIT
+1041 TAVEYNIT

-1073 EATKTGYTFVAWYT
+1073 PATKTGYTFVAWYT

-1096 SSIAA
+1096 SSIVA
-1101 GTFGDMTLYA
+1101 GTFGNMTLYA

-1124 AGGSAVTSITQEYD
+1124 AGGSAVTSITQEYN
-1138 TAVSAPPAP
+1138 TAVSAPAAP
-1147 SRNGYRFS
+1147 SRNGYSFN

-1194 GVNDPSN
+1194 GVNASAN
-1201 PAFYTIEDETVTF
+1201 PAYYTIEDETVTL
-1214 AAPTRRGYTFRG
+1214 AAPTRRGYTFEG
-1226 WFADSGYTQQ
+1226 WFADSEYAVE
-1236 ITEIPA
+1236 ITSIPA
-1242 GSYGVVDVEAKWEII
+1242 GSYGVVEVEAKWAII

-1296 GFFKEEGFVTS
+1296 GFFKEEGFVTPVS
-1307 VTGIAEGSIG
+1307 GIAEGSIG

-1393 DFTAS
+1393 DFTSS

-1413 NTAITIGDSV
+1413 NTAITIGDSI
-1423 SVSVEGTTLH
+1423 SVSIEGTALH
-1433 YYDFVPLVSGD
+1433 YYDFVPLASGD
-1444 ISVTTTG
+1444 VSITTTG

-1460 DGDGTLLRSNDDGS
+1460 DGDGTLLKSNDDGS

-1489 KYTIAFRGYGKAS
+1489 KYTIAFRGYGKAT
-1502 GGESVLYL
+1502 GGDSVLYL
-1510 SGNNTVAAGGT
+1510 SGNNTVTAGGT
-1521 AAESGIMREI
+1521 AAESGEMREI
-1531 TFGTSFTLPVPEARE
+1531 TFGTSFVLPVPEARE

-1555 ADGTMYT
+1555 AEGTMYT

-1571 FDKGEETVLVSS
+1571 FDKGEETVLVSM

-1588 FDITFATNG
+1588 FDITFVTNG

-1660 DPIKYDESILVATSL
+1660 DPIKYDESILAATSL

-1695 EITVSISTQTA
+1695 AITVILNTQTA

-1717 SNGKTRTA
+1717 SNGKTKTA
-1725 TIQNVRIYGEPTL
+1725 TIQNVKIYGAPTL

-1763 DTFGEATEI
+1763 DTYGEATEI

-1800 SGSVENVM
+1800 SGSVANVM

-1818 EEKGEIS
+1818 DGKGEIS

-1853 TNGTIAAGN
+1853 TNGTIATGN

-1910 LGITARDTYGAA
+1910 LGITARDTYDAA

-1949 AGNVTTKDYSVRI
+1949 AGNVAIKDYSVRI
-1962 YGTPVITYDRDA
+1962 YGTPVITYDREEI
-1974 VKVTEDA
+1974 KVTEDA
-1981 TAVSVLVTF
+1981 TITALVTF
-1990 DLNGADGTAPDAQT
+1990 DLNGADGTAPASQT
-2004 VTETTGLEYP
+2004 VTDTVGLEYP
-2014 DIPTRS
+2014 EIPTRS
-2020 GYVFAGWYDNA
+2020 GYLFAGWYDNA
-2031 GCGGTPYDFT
+2031 GCSGTQYDFT
-2041 ARIEND
+2041 SQIEND
-2047 ITLYAKWVQMS
+2047 ITLYAKWVS
-2058 ASGYSNT
+2058 YSGN
-2065 AIDAVVYNSADNYY
+2065 
-2079 SESLVGT
+2079 
-2086 NSSGVKNIYFA
+2086 GVLPLN
-2097 ALTGGSIKLYY
+2097 GSITVSVVSK
-2108 SNGNSSTSSYYRI
+2108 GSSTKHYYAFVPLVSGSITI
-2121 YMSVYNVTTGTTIRS
+2121 YSGGGLSDTYGYLYDGDKSQLAYDDDSGDGNNFKITYNVTAGSLYYIRPCGYSSSGTTT
-2136 NSYFSNSSFSSLS
+2136 
-2149 FNANAGDVIRVSVYR
+2149 VY
-2164 YNTSYSP
+2164 
-2171 TFRMYLTGTAL
+2171 MTGAAL
-2182 PSDGGVFAYSGA
+2182 PSDGGLYNYNNSGA
-2194 EKYLNAYAYDSF
+2194 EKCLNAYAYDSF

-2216 SGGELAGGSYITYT
+2216 SGGELAGGNYITYT
-2230 LTAVDH
+2230 LTATDH

-2245 AAIPVYDVEDISLSY
+2245 AAIPVYDVADIELSY
-2260 DAFSTDII
+2260 DAFSARNI

-2289 VITVERAG
+2289 VITVERAD
-2297 GGAIVAGE
+2297 GGAIVAGK

-2360 RDSFGEEIYAE
+2360 RDSFGEEISAE
-2371 VTSDAPLV
+2371 IASDAPLV

-2386 TVTATDDAGY
+2386 TVTATDDAGN
-2396 VFEQTYLFAITSE
+2396 VLEQTYLFAITSE

-2468 VVLYAGIY
+2468 VVLYAVVY

-2509 EWTPIGTSDD
+2509 EWTPIGTKED
-2519 PFIGEFDGNG
+2519 PFTGEFDGQG
-2529 YTVSNFKITTGRT
+2529 YAISNFKITTGRQ
-2542 YVGLFGYNNGVIKNL
+2542 YVGLFGYNKGVIKNL
-2557 GVENFTVNVRYSGA
+2557 GVENFTVNV
-2571 VYAGGLV
+2571 
-2578 GRNSGVITNSYATGN
+2578 SYGGN
-2593 VSATASSSGTKA
+2593 VF
-2605 YAYAGGLVGYN
+2605 
-2616 SGDITNSYAAGNVSA
+2616 
-2631 TSTYSS
+2631 
-2637 YAYAGGLVGR
+2637 
-2647 NNSGSILNS
+2647 
-2656 YATGEVSATATS
+2656 
-2668 YSAYAGGLV
+2668 
-2677 GYNSGDITN
+2677 
-2686 SYATGNVSAT
+2686 
-2696 STSASTSIYYYA
+2696 
-2708 YAGGLVGYN
+2708 
-2717 SGSILNSYATGNV
+2717 
-2730 SATSTSSSYAYAGG
+2730 
-2744 LVGDNDSGDIT
+2744 
-2755 NSYAAGDVSAT
+2755 
-2766 GSSSAYAGGL
+2766 
-2776 VGYNSGDITNSYA
+2776 
-2789 TGEVS
+2789 
-2794 ATADDPAY
+2794 Y

-2813 ILNSYATGEVG
+2813 ILNSYATGDVS
-2824 ATSTPTYTYAYAYA
+2824 ATAYKYAYAGGLVGENAGGSITNSYAAGDVSATASSSNSNAYA
-2838 YAGGLVGYNSGS
+2838 YAGGLVGDNDGGS
-2850 ILNSYA
+2850 ITNSYA
-2856 TGDVSATST
+2856 TGNVSATST
-2865 SISSDAYA
+2865 STYTSASTSSSYTAYA
-2873 YAGGLVGRNNSGSIT
+2873 YAGGLVGRNNSGDITNSYAAGNVSATYTSASSSSAYAGGLVGFNVGGSIT

-2898 YRKEGSDT
+2898 YRKKGSTT
-2906 YSTASNTEGTAVSLD
+2906 YSTASNTLGTAVSLE

-2992 WTPVATFYGTFN
+2992 WTPVAIFYGTFN

-3018 RRYVGL
+3018 RQYVGL

-3052 GGLVGYNSGSITNS
+3052 GGLVGYNSGDILNSYAAGDVSATGSSSAYAGGLVGYNYAGSILKSYATGNVSATSSSSYAYAGGLVGYNTSSGGITNSYAAGEVSATAYGAYAGGLVGRNNSGSITNSYAAGDVSATGSSFAYAGGLVGYNYRGSITNS
-3066 YATGEVSATATSTSS
+3066 YATGEVSATSTSTYTSAY
-3081 SSAYAG
+3081 AYAG
-3087 GLVGYNSGDILNSY
+3087 GLVGSN
-3101 ATGNVSATSTGSS
+3101 
-3114 SYASAYA
+3114 
-3121 GGLVGDNDS
+3121 
-3130 GSILNSY
+3130 
-3137 ATGNVSAS
+3137 
-3145 ASSAYAG
+3145 
-3152 GLVGDNDSGSILNSY
+3152 SGSILNSY

-3180 YAGGLVGYNSG
+3180 YA
-3191 SITNSYATGEV
+3191 
-3202 SATADDSA
+3202 
-3210 YAGGLVGYN
+3210 YAGGLVGGN
-3219 WGDITNSYAAGNV
+3219 SGDITNSYAAGDV
-3232 SATSTGFSAY
+3232 SATSTSSDAY
-3242 AGGLVGSNSNSG
+3242 AGGLVGWSSSG

-3264 QTVYCKE
+3264 QTFYRKE

-3284 TAKDLTTLRSVS
+3284 TEEDLTTLRSVS

-3310 FAEGAF
+3310 FVEGAF

-3323 TAMAGQA
+3323 TAAK

>member
-11 LIVLCAV
+11 LIALCAV
-18 LISCNGVKIGIN
+18 LVSCKGVNIGIN
-30 FYVDGEFY
+30 FYVDGELY
-38 EGVRTKGEE
+38 EGIRTKGEE
-47 EIKMPDDPVKEGYVF
+47 EISMPKDPVKDGYVF

-76 TAASFLNQSISE
+76 TASSLLNQPVSE
-88 AFKVYAYFISE
+88 ALSVYAYFISA

-104 TKLISFETMGA
+104 TRLISFETMGA

-122 IKVGELISE
+122 IKVGEFISE

-201 ASETFSFSEHIAVSP
+201 ASETFSFSEHIVVSP

-242 DNVFYIMVTSG
+242 ANVFYIMVTSG

-268 HMYSVT
+268 RMFSAT

-284 VVPAEEDGLIAAE
+284 VVPAEEDSLIAEE
-297 DPGTK
+297 DPGSK

-309 WGDWNFGSDTVSDNV
+309 WGNWNFGSDTVSDNV
-324 LLEAEWTANE
+324 ILTAEWTANE

-356 EYAWS
+356 EYTWS

-371 GWSDGEKM
+371 GWSDGERM
-379 LTDAEGNSLSVWNTA
+379 LTDASGASLSVWNAA
-394 ENAAVVAVWEAVE
+394 ENTAVVAVWEVIE

-417 AANSNVVKYTIED
+417 AANPNVVKYTVED
-430 EITFAALAQDGYTFI
+430 EITFAAVSKDGYTFV
-445 EWVDENG
+445 EWLDEEG

-500 TEPEIPAKTGYT
+500 TEPDIPAKTGYT
-512 AGWEDYSFIAQNITV
+512 AEWEDYSFIARDITV

-536 KVIYNV
+536 KVIYNI

-551 VNANPTSYTIEDET
+551 VNTNPTSYTIEDET

-603 VWEVIEYNIEYIDAP
+603 VW
-618 VNSNV
+618 
-623 TSYTVETETFALATP
+623 
-638 EKTGYD
+638 
-644 FVNWTEN
+644 
-651 GIAVTEIPQGSYGDK
+651 
-666 TITANW
+666 
-672 NVHTYTITYTGVAGA
+672 
-687 YDVDT
+687 
-692 PVNTNPTSYTIED
+692 
-705 ETITLAPASKTGY
+705 
-718 TFVKW
+718 
-723 TKDGEDITEIAQGS
+723 
-737 YGDITVTAVWQTVTY
+737 QTVTY

-765 DGHYEGEENRT
+765 DGHYEDEENRT

-865 TGYTFAGWYSDSDLS
+865 TGYTFAGWYSDYDLS

-932 SAATRDGY
+932 CAATRDGY

-979 FVTNGGSAIESVT
+979 FVTNGGSAIEPIT

-1004 PVREHYTFAGWYSD
+1004 PVRDHYTFAGWYSD

-1096 SSIAA
+1096 SSIVA
-1101 GTFGDMTLYA
+1101 GTFGNMTLYA

-1124 AGGSAVTSITQEYD
+1124 AGGSAVAPVTQEYD

-1147 SRNGYRFS
+1147 TRNGYGFN

-1183 IEYTITYNLGG
+1183 IEYTITYNLNG
-1194 GVNDPSN
+1194 GVNASAN
-1201 PAFYTIEDETVTF
+1201 PAYYTIEDETVTF
-1214 AAPTRRGYTFRG
+1214 AAPTRRGYTFEG
-1226 WFADSGYTQQ
+1226 WFADSEYAVE
-1236 ITEIPA
+1236 ITSVPA
-1242 GSYGVVDVEAKWEII
+1242 GSYGVIEVEAKWAII

-1398 VRSDITLYAKWIEIS
+1398 VRSDITLYAKWIETD
-1413 NTAITIGDSV
+1413 NTVIEIGDSV
-1423 SVSVEGTTLH
+1423 SVSIEGTTLH

-1451 TVDTFGYLY
+1451 AVDTFGYLY

-1474 DGGNFLIKYNVTAGE
+1474 DGTNFLIKYNVTAGE

-1588 FDITFATNG
+1588 FDITFVTNG

-1660 DPIKYDESILVATSL
+1660 DPIKYDESILAATSL
-1675 RDLTADDFGA
+1675 RGVTAEDFGA

-1695 EITVSISTQTA
+1695 EITVSMSIQTA

-1763 DTFGEATEI
+1763 DTYGEATEI
-1772 QFEIEGDYA
+1772 QFEIEGGYA
-1781 AGDTVTVIIK
+1781 AGDIVTVIIK

-1825 VNDVLSAELLTAT
+1825 VNDVLSAELLSAT
-1838 AADSFGEEVAVAVTL
+1838 AVDSFDESLNVSVTL
-1853 TNGTIAAGN
+1853 SSGTIAAGN

-1910 LGITARDTYGAA
+1910 LGITARDTYDAA
-1922 LEISLA
+1922 LDISLA
-1928 VKEGA
+1928 VREGA

-1962 YGTPVITYDRDA
+1962 YGTPVITYDREGI
-1974 VKVTEDA
+1974 KVTEDA
-1981 TAVSVLVTF
+1981 T
-1990 DLNGADGTAPDAQT
+1990 
-2004 VTETTGLEYP
+2004 
-2014 DIPTRS
+2014 
-2020 GYVFAGWYDNA
+2020 
-2031 GCGGTPYDFT
+2031 
-2041 ARIEND
+2041 
-2047 ITLYAKWVQMS
+2047 
-2058 ASGYSNT
+2058 
-2065 AIDAVVYNSADNYY
+2065 VVN
-2079 SESLVGT
+2079 
-2086 NSSGVKNIYFA
+2086 
-2097 ALTGGSIKLYY
+2097 
-2108 SNGNSSTSSYYRI
+2108 
-2121 YMSVYNVTTGTTIRS
+2121 
-2136 NSYFSNSSFSSLS
+2136 
-2149 FNANAGDVIRVSVYR
+2149 
-2164 YNTSYSP
+2164 
-2171 TFRMYLTGTAL
+2171 
-2182 PSDGGVFAYSGA
+2182 GA

-2206 GNKLTVTASV
+2206 GNKLTLTASV
-2216 SGGELAGGSYITYT
+2216 SGGELAGGGHIAYT
-2230 LTAVDH
+2230 LTATDH

-2245 AAIPVYDVEDISLSY
+2245 AAIPVYDVADIELSY

-2268 KLTSTGEEFTASA
+2268 KLTSKGEEFTASA
-2281 TDSFGEAC
+2281 TDTFGEAC
-2289 VITVERAG
+2289 DITIERAD

-2349 ENDDISFLFIV
+2349 KNDDISFLFIV

-2371 VTSDAPLV
+2371 IASDAPLV
-2379 AGNTVNI
+2379 AGNVVNI
-2386 TVTATDDAGY
+2386 TVTATDDAGN
-2396 VFEQTYLFAITSE
+2396 VFEQTYSFAITSE

-2509 EWTPIGTSDD
+2509 EWTPIGTKEN
-2519 PFIGEFDGNG
+2519 PFTGEFDGNG
-2529 YTVSNFKITTGRT
+2529 YTVSNFKITTGRA
-2542 YVGLFGYNNGVIKNL
+2542 YVGLFGYNEGVIKNL
-2557 GVENFTVNVRYSGA
+2557 GVENFTVNV
-2571 VYAGGLV
+2571 
-2578 GRNSGVITNSYATGN
+2578 SYGGN
-2593 VSATASSSGTKA
+2593 V
-2605 YAYAGGLVGYN
+2605 
-2616 SGDITNSYAAGNVSA
+2616 
-2631 TSTYSS
+2631 
-2637 YAYAGGLVGR
+2637 
-2647 NNSGSILNS
+2647 
-2656 YATGEVSATATS
+2656 
-2668 YSAYAGGLV
+2668 YAGGLV

-2696 STSASTSIYYYA
+2696 STSTGSAA
-2708 YAGGLVGYN
+2708 YAGGLVGRN
-2717 SGSILNSYATGNV
+2717 
-2730 SATSTSSSYAYAGG
+2730 
-2744 LVGDNDSGDIT
+2744 
-2755 NSYAAGDVSAT
+2755 
-2766 GSSSAYAGGL
+2766 
-2776 VGYNSGDITNSYA
+2776 NSGDITNSYA

-2802 AGGLVGYNSGD
+2802 AGGLVGYKYYGG
-2813 ILNSYATGEVG
+2813 ITNSYATGNVS
-2824 ATSTPTYTYAYAYA
+2824 ATCYSYA
-2838 YAGGLVGYNSGS
+2838 YAGGLVGDNSGDITNS
-2850 ILNSYA
+2850 YATGNVSATSTSTYAYAGGLVGDNSGDITNSYA

-2865 SISSDAYA
+2865 SYSAYAGGLVGRNYSGDITNSYATGDVSATGSSSVYAGGLEGYNNYGDSITNSFAAGNVSATGDYA
-2873 YAGGLVGRNNSGSIT
+2873 YAGGLVGRNDGGITNSFATGNVSATSTYHYSAYAGGLVGRNNGGDIT

-2898 YRKEGSDT
+2898 YRKSD
-2906 YSTASNTEGTAVSLD
+2906 ST
-2921 NLKSPSWVNENLWT
+2921 
-2935 IEFEIWDFSN
+2935 
-2945 GYPTLDY
+2945 
-2952 EYIDSAII
+2952 
-2960 TISTAEELER
+2960 
-2970 LQGQTLVL
+2970 
-2978 SYELNADIDLGGME
+2978 
-2992 WTPVATFYGTFN
+2992 
-3004 GNGYTVSNFKITTG
+3004 
-3018 RRYVGL
+3018 
-3024 FGYNKGVIENLGV
+3024 
-3037 ENFTVNVSYSGNVYA
+3037 
-3052 GGLVGYNSGSITNS
+3052 
-3066 YATGEVSATATSTSS
+3066 
-3081 SSAYAG
+3081 
-3087 GLVGYNSGDILNSY
+3087 
-3101 ATGNVSATSTGSS
+3101 
-3114 SYASAYA
+3114 
-3121 GGLVGDNDS
+3121 
-3130 GSILNSY
+3130 
-3137 ATGNVSAS
+3137 
-3145 ASSAYAG
+3145 
-3152 GLVGDNDSGSILNSY
+3152 
-3167 ATGEVSATADDSA
+3167 
-3180 YAGGLVGYNSG
+3180 
-3191 SITNSYATGEV
+3191 
-3202 SATADDSA
+3202 
-3210 YAGGLVGYN
+3210 
-3219 WGDITNSYAAGNV
+3219 
-3232 SATSTGFSAY
+3232 
-3242 AGGLVGSNSNSG
+3242 
-3254 SITNCYRYSG
+3254 
-3264 QTVYCKE
+3264 
-3271 GSDTYSTA
+3271 TYSTA

-3284 TAKDLTTLRSVS
+3284 TEEDLTTLRSVS

-3305 ESVWN
+3305 DSVWN

-3323 TAMAGQA
+3323 TAIAR

>member
-1 MKKAIIAVIL
+1 
-11 LIVLCAV
+11 
-18 LISCNGVKIGIN
+18 
-30 FYVDGEFY
+30 
-38 EGVRTKGEE
+38 
-47 EIKMPDDPVKEGYVF
+47 
-62 QGWYWDEGTWTQPF
+62 
-76 TAASFLNQSISE
+76 
-88 AFKVYAYFISE
+88 
-99 EELAS
+99 
-104 TKLISFETMGA
+104 
-115 GAVNPVR
+115 
-122 IKVGELISE
+122 
-131 PQGLSRPGYYLVGWY
+131 
-146 READFTTKWNFATDR
+146 
-161 VSSDMTL
+161 
-168 YAKWVSSSDM
+168 
-178 AGAEIIAG
+178 
-186 DMTVSGRNASIRIPN
+186 
-201 ASETFSFSEHIAVSP
+201 
-216 YAVYGIYNDQACTDE
+216 
-231 IPSGIV
+231 
-237 NVNVG
+237 
-242 DNVFYIMVTSG
+242 
-253 NGSNKS
+253 
-259 VYTADVYRR
+259 
-268 HMYSVT
+268 
-274 YRYNNGTADK
+274 
-284 VVPAEEDGLIAAE
+284 
-297 DPGTK
+297 
-302 TGYTFTG
+302 
-309 WGDWNFGSDTVSDNV
+309 
-324 LLEAEWTANE
+324 
-334 YDVTFDSALGS
+334 
-345 AVEAVKVTYDE
+345 
-356 EYAWS
+356 
-361 VPERRGYTFL
+361 
-371 GWSDGEKM
+371 
-379 LTDAEGNSLSVWNTA
+379 
-394 ENAAVVAVWEAVE
+394 
-407 YSVSYENLKG
+407 
-417 AANSNVVKYTIED
+417 
-430 EITFAALAQDGYTFI
+430 
-445 EWVDENG
+445 
-452 SAIEGISKGSIGNRV
+452 
-467 ISAVWELIGYT
+467 
-478 ATFVADGVK
+478 
-487 VADIPFNVETVSV
+487 
-500 TEPEIPAKTGYT
+500 
-512 AGWEDYSFIAQNITV
+512 
-527 NAVYTPVIY
+527 
-536 KVIYNV
+536 
-542 AGAYDVDTP
+542 
-551 VNANPTSYTIEDET
+551 
-565 ITLVPASKTGY
+565 
-576 TFVKWTKDGEDITE
+576 
-590 IAQGSHGDITVTA
+590 
-603 VWEVIEYNIEYIDAP
+603 
-618 VNSNV
+618 
-623 TSYTVETETFALATP
+623 
-638 EKTGYD
+638 
-644 FVNWTEN
+644 
-651 GIAVTEIPQGSYGDK
+651 
-666 TITANW
+666 
-672 NVHTYTITYTGVAGA
+672 
-687 YDVDT
+687 
-692 PVNTNPTSYTIED
+692 
-705 ETITLAPASKTGY
+705 
-718 TFVKW
+718 
-723 TKDGEDITEIAQGS
+723 
-737 YGDITVTAVWQTVTY
+737 
-752 TLDMIMENDEGGY
+752 MIMENDEGGY

-776 SFTVEDEFTFVEPIC
+776 SFTVEDEFTFIEPIC

-831 EYTIVYRNTENAVNG
+831 EYTITYYNIDESVNS
-846 NPTSYNVESES
+846 NPASYNVESETF
-857 ITLVDPSK
+857 TLVDPTK
-865 TGYTFAGWYSDSDLS
+865 TGYTFVGWYSDAELNL
-880 QVADTTIAT
+880 VADTTIET
-889 GSIGDLEFYAKWNAI
+889 NSIGNLAFYAKWTPT
-904 VYTVDYV
+904 VYTVTYV
-911 LYEGVNG
+911 LYDGTNSAS
-918 DNPTSYTIEDEITL
+918 NPTSYTIEDEITL
-932 SAATRDGY
+932 SAPTKGGY

-947 DSAFENAID
+947 DSAFENRID

-979 FVTNGGSAIESVT
+979 FVTNGGSAIEPIT

-1004 PVREHYTFAGWYSD
+1004 PVREHYIFAGWYSD

-1096 SSIAA
+1096 SSIVA
-1101 GTFGDMTLYA
+1101 GTFGNMTLYA

-1124 AGGSAVTSITQEYD
+1124 AGGSAVAPVTQEYD

-1147 SRNGYRFS
+1147 TRNGYGFN

-1201 PAFYTIEDETVTF
+1201 PAFYTIEDETVTL
-1214 AAPTRRGYTFRG
+1214 AAPTRRGYTFEG
-1226 WFADSGYTQQ
+1226 WFSDSEYAVE
-1236 ITEIPA
+1236 ITSISA
-1242 GSYGVVDVEAKWEII
+1242 GSYGVVEVEAKWAII

-1371 PQRSGYLF
+1371 PERSGYLF
-1379 GGWYQTEDCTGNAY
+1379 GGWYQSEDCTGNAY

-1398 VRSDITLYAKWIEIS
+1398 VRSDITLYAKWIETD
-1413 NTAITIGDSV
+1413 NTVIEIGDSV
-1423 SVSVEGTTLH
+1423 SVSIEGTTLH

-1451 TVDTFGYLY
+1451 AVDTFGYLY
-1460 DGDGTLLRSNDDGS
+1460 DGDGMLLRSNDDGS

-1571 FDKGEETVLVSS
+1571 FDKGEETVLVSA

-1588 FDITFATNG
+1588 FDITFVTNG

-1631 SASDSEPYNATVMPD
+1631 SASESEPYNATVMPD

-1695 EITVSISTQTA
+1695 EITVSMSTQTA

-1763 DTFGEATEI
+1763 DTYGEATEI
-1772 QFEIEGDYA
+1772 QFEIEGGYA
-1781 AGDTVTVIIK
+1781 AGDTVTVIVK

-1800 SGSVENVM
+1800 SGSVANVM

-1825 VNDVLSAELLTAT
+1825 VNDVLSAELLGAT
-1838 AADSFGEEVAVAVTL
+1838 AVDSFDESLNVSVTL
-1853 TNGTIAAGN
+1853 SSGTIAAGN

-1873 YGNTTVINKDFAV
+1873 YGNITVINKDFAV

-1962 YGTPVITYDRDA
+1962 YGTPVITYDREGI
-1974 VKVTEDA
+1974 KVTEDA
-1981 TAVSVLVTF
+1981 TITPSIVTF
-1990 DLNGADGTAPDAQT
+1990 DLNGADGNAPASQT
-2004 VTETTGLEYP
+2004 VTDTAGLEYP
-2014 DIPTRS
+2014 EIPTRS

-2041 ARIEND
+2041 SQIEND
-2047 ITLYAKWVQMS
+2047 ITLYAKWVS
-2058 ASGYSNT
+2058 YSGN
-2065 AIDAVVYNSADNYY
+2065 
-2079 SESLVGT
+2079 
-2086 NSSGVKNIYFA
+2086 GVLPLN
-2097 ALTGGSIKLYY
+2097 GSITVSVVSK
-2108 SNGNSSTSSYYRI
+2108 GSSTKHYYAFVPLVSGSITI
-2121 YMSVYNVTTGTTIRS
+2121 YSGGGLSDTYGYLYDGDKSQLAYDDDSGDGNNFKITYNVTAGSLYYIRPCGYDSSGTTT
-2136 NSYFSNSSFSSLS
+2136 
-2149 FNANAGDVIRVSVYR
+2149 VY
-2164 YNTSYSP
+2164 
-2171 TFRMYLTGTAL
+2171 MTGAAL
-2182 PSDGGVFAYSGA
+2182 PSDGGLSTCSGA

-2216 SGGELAGGSYITYT
+2216 SGGELAGGGHITYT

-2236 LGNVGTITT
+2236 LGNTGTITT
-2245 AAIPVYDVEDISLSY
+2245 AAIPVYDVADIELSY

-2289 VITVERAG
+2289 DITIERAD

-2371 VTSDAPLV
+2371 ITSDAPLV
-2379 AGNTVNI
+2379 AGNAVNM
-2386 TVTATDDAGY
+2386 TVTATDDAGN
-2396 VFEQTYLFAITSE
+2396 VFKSTYLFGVLPAE
-2409 TYSWLLLYVG
+2409 DPFV
-2419 ETLWN
+2419 TLMVSDALWQ

-2468 VVLYAGIY
+2468 VILYA
-2476 PEGYTPISTA
+2476 EFYTAISEA
-2486 EELKNISLD
+2486 EDLNGISLD

-2519 PFIGEFDGNG
+2519 PFIGEFNGKG
-2529 YTVSNFKITTGRT
+2529 YTVSNFKITTGSA
-2542 YVGLFGYNNGVIKNL
+2542 YVGLFGYNNGVIENL
-2557 GVENFTVNVRYSGA
+2557 GVENFTVNVSYSGT
-2571 VYAGGLV
+2571 VC
-2578 GRNSGVITNSYATGN
+2578 
-2593 VSATASSSGTKA
+2593 
-2605 YAYAGGLVGYN
+2605 AGGLVGYN
-2616 SGDITNSYAAGNVSA
+2616 DG
-2631 TSTYSS
+2631 
-2637 YAYAGGLVGR
+2637 
-2647 NNSGSILNS
+2647 GSILNS
-2656 YATGEVSATATS
+2656 YATGEVSATA
-2668 YSAYAGGLV
+2668 
-2677 GYNSGDITN
+2677 
-2686 SYATGNVSAT
+2686 
-2696 STSASTSIYYYA
+2696 
-2708 YAGGLVGYN
+2708 
-2717 SGSILNSYATGNV
+2717 
-2730 SATSTSSSYAYAGG
+2730 
-2744 LVGDNDSGDIT
+2744 
-2755 NSYAAGDVSAT
+2755 
-2766 GSSSAYAGGL
+2766 SSAR
-2776 VGYNSGDITNSYA
+2776 
-2789 TGEVS
+2789 
-2794 ATADDPAY
+2794 

-2813 ILNSYATGEVG
+2813 ILNSYATGEVR
-2824 ATSTPTYTYAYAYA
+2824 ATSSGSSA
-2838 YAGGLVGYNSGS
+2838 YAGGLAGYNSGS

-2856 TGDVSATST
+2856 AGDVRATSSSSNNSSAYAGGLVGYNNSGGITNSYATGDVSATATST
-2865 SISSDAYA
+2865 STRSYA
-2873 YAGGLVGRNNSGSIT
+2873 YAGGLVGSNSGDITNSYATGNVSATGFYSADAGGLVGENDGGSIT

-2898 YRKEGSDT
+2898 YRKQGSDT
-2906 YSTASNTEGTAVSLD
+2906 YSTASNTLGTAVSLD

-2992 WTPVATFYGTFN
+2992 WTPVAIFYGTFN

-3024 FGYNKGVIENLGV
+3024 FGYNKGVIKNLGV
-3037 ENFTVNVSYSGNVYA
+3037 ENFTVNVSYYSDDVYAGGLVGRNAGGDITNSYATGNVSATSSNSKAYA
-3052 GGLVGYNSGSITNS
+3052 GGLVGYNYRGSITNS
-3066 YATGEVSATATSTSS
+3066 YATGNVSATSTSS

-3101 ATGNVSATSTGSS
+3101 AAGNVSASS
-3114 SYASAYA
+3114 GDDAYA
-3121 GGLVGDNDS
+3121 GGLVGYNG
-3130 GSILNSY
+3130 GSITNSY
-3137 ATGNVSAS
+3137 ATGNVSATS
-3145 ASSAYAG
+3145 TSTSTSTRFYAYAG
-3152 GLVGDNDSGSILNSY
+3152 GLVGYNSGSILNSY
-3167 ATGEVSATADDSA
+3167 ATGEVSATSSNSKAYVGGLVGYNISSGGSGITNSYATGNVSATSTSTSTSTRSYA
-3180 YAGGLVGYNSG
+3180 YAGGLVGYN
-3191 SITNSYATGEV
+3191 
-3202 SATADDSA
+3202 
-3210 YAGGLVGYN
+3210 GG
-3219 WGDITNSYAAGNV
+3219 
-3232 SATSTGFSAY
+3232 
-3242 AGGLVGSNSNSG
+3242 G

-3264 QTVYCKE
+3264 QTFYRKE

-3284 TAKDLTTLRSVS
+3284 TEEDLTTLQSVS

-3305 ESVWN
+3305 ERVWN

-3323 TAMAGQA
+3323 TAIAR

>member
-1 MKKAIIAVIL
+1 MKKAVLAIIL
-11 LIVLCAV
+11 LMAV
-18 LISCNGVKIGIN
+18 SVILISCNGVSVGIN
-30 FYVDGEFY
+30 FYVDGELY
-38 EGVRTKGEE
+38 DGISTEGGETIE
-47 EIKMPDDPVKEGYVF
+47 MPDNPEKEGYVF
-62 QGWYWDEGTWTQPF
+62 QGWFWDEGTWAQPF
-76 TAASFLNQSISE
+76 TASSLLNQPVSE
-88 AFKVYAYFISE
+88 ALSVYAYFISE
-99 EELAS
+99 AELAA
-104 TKLISFETMGA
+104 TRLVTFETMGA
-115 GAVNPVR
+115 GAVNPMR
-122 IKVGELISE
+122 IGVGATIPQ

-146 READFTTKWNFATDR
+146 READFTTKWNFATDK
-161 VSSDMTL
+161 VTADMTL
-168 YAKWVSSSDM
+168 YAKWVSSNDM

-186 DMTVSGRNASIRIPN
+186 DMVINGRNADIRIPN
-201 ASETFSFSEHIAVSP
+201 ASATFSFSEHITVSP
-216 YAVYGIYNDQACTDE
+216 YAVYGIYTDQACTAE

-237 NVNVG
+237 DVNIG
-242 DNVFYIMVTSG
+242 NNVFYIMVTSG

-259 VYTADVYRR
+259 IYTANVYRR
-268 HMYSVT
+268 HMFNVKYI
-274 YRYNNGTADK
+274 YNNGISDK
-284 VVPAEEDGLIAAE
+284 SITVEEDSLLIYE

-302 TGYTFTG
+302 TGYTFAG
-309 WGDWNFGSDTVSDNV
+309 WSDWNFDIDRVSENV
-324 LLEAEWTANE
+324 VIQAQWTANE
-334 YDVTFDSALGS
+334 YDITFDSALGS

-356 EYAWS
+356 EYTWS

-379 LTDAEGNSLSVWNTA
+379 LTDASGASLSVWNVA
-394 ENAAVVAVWEAVE
+394 ENTAVVAVWEVIE

-417 AANSNVVKYTIED
+417 AANPNVVKYTVED
-430 EITFAALAQDGYTFI
+430 EITFAAVSKDGYTFV
-445 EWVDENG
+445 EWLDEGG

-512 AGWEDYSFIAQNITV
+512 AEWEDYSFIARDITV

-536 KVIYNV
+536 KVIYNI

-551 VNANPTSYTIEDET
+551 VNTNPTSYTIEDET

-623 TSYTVETETFALATP
+623 TSYTVETATFALTDP

-672 NVHTYTITYTGVAGA
+672 NVHVYTITYTGVTGE

-705 ETITLAPASKTGY
+705 ETITFVPAGKTGY

-723 TKDGEDITEIAQGS
+723 TEGGEDITEIAAGS
-737 YGDITVTAVWQTVTY
+737 HGDITVTAVWQTVTY

-765 DGHYEGEENRT
+765 DGHYDGEENRT
-776 SFTVEDEFTFVEPIC
+776 SFTVEEEFTFIEPVC

-805 NDGDK
+805 NDGEK
-810 VEGIASGTVGNKTYY
+810 VEGIALGTVGNKIYY

-831 EYTIVYRNTENAVNG
+831 EYTITYYNIDNSINS
-846 NPTSYNVESES
+846 NPTNYNMDSETF
-857 ITLVDPSK
+857 TLVNPTK
-865 TGYTFAGWYSDSDLS
+865 TGYSFDGWYSDADLS
-880 QVADTTIAT
+880 VVADTTIET
-889 GSIGDLEFYAKWNAI
+889 NSIGNLAFYAKWTPT
-904 VYTVDYV
+904 VYTVTYV
-911 LYEGVNG
+911 LYDGTNSG
-918 DNPTSYTIEDEITL
+918 SNPASYTIEDEITL
-932 SAATRDGY
+932 AAATKDGY

-979 FVTNGGSAIESVT
+979 FETNGGSNIEPIT
-992 QEYGTVLVAPED
+992 QEYGTVLNAPED
-1004 PVREHYTFAGWYSD
+1004 PVRDHYTFAGWYSD

-1073 EATKTGYTFVAWYT
+1073 PATKTGYTFVAWYT

-1124 AGGSAVTSITQEYD
+1124 AGGSAVTSITQEYN
-1138 TAVSAPPAP
+1138 TAVSAPAAP
-1147 SRNGYRFS
+1147 SRNGYSFN
-1155 GWLTEEGEAFVFDRI
+1155 GWLTEEGEAFVFDKI
-1170 PAYDVALTADWEL
+1170 PAYDVALTADWEI

-1194 GVNDPSN
+1194 GVNGPSN
-1201 PAFYTIEDETVTF
+1201 PDYYTIEDETVTF
-1214 AAPTRRGYTFRG
+1214 AAPTRRGYAFIG
-1226 WFADSGYTQQ
+1226 WFTDGDYTEE
-1236 ITEIPA
+1236 ITEIPT
-1242 GSYGVVDVEAKWEII
+1242 GSYGEVEIHAKWEII
-1257 VYDITYYNVDGLE
+1257 IYEITYVGVDGLD
-1270 NPNPGTYTVEDVV
+1270 NPNPSEYTVEDDIA
-1283 SFAEVFKLGHTFG
+1283 FADIFRLGYTYHGLYAESEFQTI
-1296 GFFKEEGFVTS
+1296 
-1307 VTGIAEGSIG
+1307 VTGIPQGTIG
-1317 DVAVYAKYTVNTY
+1317 NVTVYAKYTVNTY
-1330 NVWLDGK
+1330 EVWLDGK
-1337 DEADYTVSFDL
+1337 NEADYTVSFDL
-1348 SGASGSVASQH
+1348 GGGEGDIAAQH
-1359 IVGDAA
+1359 IVGDTA

-1371 PQRSGYLF
+1371 PERSGYLF

-1393 DFTAS
+1393 DFTSS
-1398 VRSDITLYAKWIEIS
+1398 VRSDITLYAKWIETD
-1413 NTAITIGDSV
+1413 NTVIEIGDSV
-1423 SVSVEGTTLH
+1423 SVSIEGTTLH

-1451 TVDTFGYLY
+1451 AVDTFGYLY

-1562 DAEGNSIRV
+1562 DAEGNGIRV

-1588 FDITFATNG
+1588 FDITFDTNG

-1660 DPIKYDESILVATSL
+1660 DPIKYDESILAATSL
-1675 RDLTADDFGA
+1675 RGVTAEDFGA

-1695 EITVSISTQTA
+1695 EITVSMSNQTA

-1717 SNGKTRTA
+1717 SNGKTKTA

-1763 DTFGEATEI
+1763 DTYGEATEI
-1772 QFEIEGDYA
+1772 RFEIEGGYA
-1781 AGDTVTVIIK
+1781 AGDIVTVIVK

-1818 EEKGEIS
+1818 EDKGEIS
-1825 VNDVLSAELLTAT
+1825 VNDVLSAELLGAT
-1838 AADSFGEEVAVAVTL
+1838 AVDSFDESVNVSVTL
-1853 TNGTIAAGN
+1853 SSGTVQAGN

-1904 EITTES
+1904 EITPES
-1910 LGITARDTYGAA
+1910 LGIIARDTYDAA

-1928 VKEGA
+1928 VREGA

-1949 AGNVTTKDYSVRI
+1949 AGNVTIKDYSVRI
-1962 YGTPVITYDRDA
+1962 YGTPVITYDREGI
-1974 VKVTEDA
+1974 KVTEDA
-1981 TAVSVLVTF
+1981 TITALVTF

-2031 GCGGTPYDFT
+2031 GCGGIPYDFT
-2041 ARIEND
+2041 AQIEND

-2079 SESLVGT
+2079 SESLGGT

-2171 TFRMYLTGTAL
+2171 TFRMYLTGATL

-2206 GNKLTVTASV
+2206 GNKLTLTASV

-2245 AAIPVYDVEDISLSY
+2245 AAIPVYDVADIELSY
-2260 DAFSTDII
+2260 DPFSASNI

-2281 TDSFGEAC
+2281 TDTFGEAC
-2289 VITVERAG
+2289 DITIERAD

-2360 RDSFGEEIYAE
+2360 RDSFGEEISAE
-2371 VTSDAPLV
+2371 IASDASLV
-2379 AGNTVNI
+2379 AGNAVNI
-2386 TVTATDDAGY
+2386 TVTATDDAGN
-2396 VFEQTYLFAITSE
+2396 VFKSTYLFGVLPLEDPFVTLMVS
-2409 TYSWLLLYVG
+2409 G
-2419 ETLWN
+2419 TLWQ

-2430 NVLPLPTVDGMV
+2430 NVLPLPSVDGMV
-2442 FYGWFDGNGTRFTDE
+2442 FYGWFDENRTRFTDE

-2486 EELKNISLD
+2486 EELKNISFD
-2495 GKYALVCDI
+2495 GKYILLNDI
-2504 DLGGA
+2504 DLGGTG
-2509 EWTPIGTSDD
+2509 WTPIGTNDD

-2529 YTVSNFKITTGRT
+2529 YTVSNFKITTGRQ
-2542 YVGLFGYNNGVIKNL
+2542 YVGLFGYNKGVIENL
-2557 GVENFTVNVRYSGA
+2557 GVENFTVNVGYSYD
-2571 VYAGGLV
+2571 V
-2578 GRNSGVITNSYATGN
+2578 
-2593 VSATASSSGTKA
+2593 
-2605 YAYAGGLVGYN
+2605 YAGGLVGYN
-2616 SGDITNSYAAGNVSA
+2616 SGDILNSYATGEVSA
-2631 TSTYSS
+2631 TSS
-2637 YAYAGGLVGR
+2637 YAYAGGLVGY

-2656 YATGEVSATATS
+2656 YATGDVSASSAYDAYAGGLVGYNYRGSITNSYATGKVSATGGS
-2668 YSAYAGGLV
+2668 YSGSYAYAGGLV

-2696 STSASTSIYYYA
+2696 Y
-2708 YAGGLVGYN
+2708 
-2717 SGSILNSYATGNV
+2717 SGV
-2730 SATSTSSSYAYAGG
+2730 
-2744 LVGDNDSGDIT
+2744 
-2755 NSYAAGDVSAT
+2755 
-2766 GSSSAYAGGL
+2766 
-2776 VGYNSGDITNSYA
+2776 
-2789 TGEVS
+2789 
-2794 ATADDPAY
+2794 
-2802 AGGLVGYNSGD
+2802 
-2813 ILNSYATGEVG
+2813 
-2824 ATSTPTYTYAYAYA
+2824 
-2838 YAGGLVGYNSGS
+2838 
-2850 ILNSYA
+2850 
-2856 TGDVSATST
+2856 
-2865 SISSDAYA
+2865 
-2873 YAGGLVGRNNSGSIT
+2873 YAGGLVGRNDDDGSIT

-2898 YRKEGSDT
+2898 YRKNGSDT

-2935 IEFEIWDFSN
+2935 VETEIWDFSN

-2960 TISTAEELER
+2960 TISTAEELKK

-2992 WTPVATFYGTFN
+2992 WTPVAIFYGTFN

-3018 RRYVGL
+3018 RQYVGL
-3024 FGYNKGVIENLGV
+3024 FGYNKGVIKNLGV
-3037 ENFTVNVSYSGNVYA
+3037 ENFTVNVSYGGAVYA
-3052 GGLVGYNSGSITNS
+3052 GGLVGYNSGDITNC
-3066 YATGEVSATATSTSS
+3066 YATGEVSATATDVY
-3081 SSAYAG
+3081 AYAG
-3087 GLVGYNSGDILNSY
+3087 GLVGYNSGDITNSYATGTVSATSTSTASSSNSKAYAGGLVGYNYRGSITNSYATGKVSATGYFYAYAGGLVGDNDGGSITNSYATGNVSASSRYSAYAGGLVGRNSGSITNSY
-3101 ATGNVSATSTGSS
+3101 ATGNVSATSIYSG
-3114 SYASAYA
+3114 AYA
-3121 GGLVGDNDS
+3121 GGLVGR
-3130 GSILNSY
+3130 
-3137 ATGNVSAS
+3137 
-3145 ASSAYAG
+3145 
-3152 GLVGDNDSGSILNSY
+3152 
-3167 ATGEVSATADDSA
+3167 
-3180 YAGGLVGYNSG
+3180 
-3191 SITNSYATGEV
+3191 
-3202 SATADDSA
+3202 
-3210 YAGGLVGYN
+3210 
-3219 WGDITNSYAAGNV
+3219 
-3232 SATSTGFSAY
+3232 
-3242 AGGLVGSNSNSG
+3242 NSG

-3264 QTVYCKE
+3264 QTF
-3271 GSDTYSTA
+3271 STA

-3284 TAKDLTTLRSVS
+3284 TEEDLTTLQSVS

-3310 FAEGAF
+3310 FVDGAF
-3316 PTLKNAG
+3316 PTLKTAG
-3323 TAMAGQA
+3323 TAAK

>member
-186 DMTVSGRNASIRIPN
+186 DMTVSGRNVSIRIPN

-361 VPERRGYTFL
+361 VPERTGYTFL

-379 LTDAEGNSLSVWNTA
+379 LTDASGASLSVWNAA

-430 EITFAALAQDGYTFI
+430 EITFAAVSKDGYTFV
-445 EWVDENG
+445 EWLDEEG

-500 TEPEIPAKTGYT
+500 TEPDIPAKTGYT
-512 AGWEDYSFIAQNITV
+512 AEWEDYSFIARDITV

-536 KVIYNV
+536 KVIYNI

-551 VNANPTSYTIEDET
+551 VNTNPTSYTIEDET

-590 IAQGSHGDITVTA
+590 IAQGSYGDITVTA

-618 VNSNV
+618 VNTNA
-623 TSYTVETETFALATP
+623 TSYTVETETFALTDP

-666 TITANW
+666 TVTANW
-672 NVHTYTITYTGVAGA
+672 NVIVYTITYTGVTGA

-692 PVNTNPTSYTIED
+692 PVNANPTSYTIED
-705 ETITLAPASKTGY
+705 ETITLSDASKTGY

-752 TLDMIMENDEGGY
+752 TLDMVMENDEGGY

-776 SFTVEDEFTFVEPIC
+776 SFTVEDEFTFIEPIC

-865 TGYTFAGWYSDSDLS
+865 TGYTFAGWYSDPGFG
-880 QVADTTIAT
+880 QIADTTIET

-932 SAATRDGY
+932 CAATRDGY

-979 FVTNGGSAIESVT
+979 FVTNGGSAIEPIT

-1004 PVREHYTFAGWYSD
+1004 PVRDHYTFAGWYSD

-1096 SSIAA
+1096 SSIVA
-1101 GTFGDMTLYA
+1101 GTFGNMTLYA

-1124 AGGSAVTSITQEYD
+1124 AGGSAVAPVTQEYD

-1147 SRNGYRFS
+1147 TRNGYGFN
-1155 GWLTEEGEAFVFDRI
+1155 GWLTEEGEAFVFDKI

-1183 IEYTITYNLGG
+1183 IRYTITYNLNG
-1194 GVNDPSN
+1194 GVNASAN
-1201 PAFYTIEDETVTF
+1201 PAYYTIEDETVTF
-1214 AAPTRRGYTFRG
+1214 AAPTRRGYTFEG
-1226 WFADSGYTQQ
+1226 WFADSEYAVE
-1236 ITEIPA
+1236 ITSVPA
-1242 GSYGVVDVEAKWEII
+1242 GSYGVVEVEAKWAII

-1296 GFFKEEGFVTS
+1296 GFFKEEGFVTP

-1330 NVWLDGK
+1330 EVWLDGK

-1348 SGASGSVASQH
+1348 GGASGSIASQH
-1359 IVGDAA
+1359 IAGDTA

-1379 GGWYQTEDCTGNAY
+1379 GGWYQSEDCTGNAY
-1393 DFTAS
+1393 DFTSS

-1474 DGGNFLIKYNVTAGE
+1474 DGTNFLIKYNVTAGE

-1502 GGESVLYL
+1502 SGESVLYL
-1510 SGNNTVAAGGT
+1510 SGNNAVVAGGT

-1571 FDKGEETVLVSS
+1571 FDKGEETVLVSM

-1588 FDITFATNG
+1588 FDITFVANG

-1646 YDFTLYAKWTAYAL
+1646 HDFTLYAKWTAYAL
-1660 DPIKYDESILVATSL
+1660 DPIKYDESISAATSL
-1675 RDLTADDFGA
+1675 REVTADDFGA
-1685 TCFDNGGNQV
+1685 TCFDNGGNLV
-1695 EITVSISTQTA
+1695 PITVTMSTQTA

-1717 SNGKTRTA
+1717 SNGKTKTA
-1725 TIQNVRIYGEPTL
+1725 TIQNVKIYGEPTL

-1763 DTFGEATEI
+1763 DTYGEATEI
-1772 QFEIEGDYA
+1772 RFEIEGDYA
-1781 AGDTVTVIIK
+1781 AGDIVTVIVK

-1825 VNDVLSAELLTAT
+1825 VNDVLSAELLGAT
-1838 AADSFGEEVAVAVTL
+1838 AVDSFDESVNVSVTL
-1853 TNGTIAAGN
+1853 SSGTIAAGN

-1873 YGNTTVINKDFAV
+1873 YGNITVINKDFAV

-1910 LGITARDTYGAA
+1910 LGITALDTYGAA

-1962 YGTPVITYDRDA
+1962 YGTPVITYEREGL
-1974 VKVTEDA
+1974 KVTEDA
-1981 TAVSVLVTF
+1981 TEV
-1990 DLNGADGTAPDAQT
+1990 N
-2004 VTETTGLEYP
+2004 
-2014 DIPTRS
+2014 
-2020 GYVFAGWYDNA
+2020 
-2031 GCGGTPYDFT
+2031 
-2041 ARIEND
+2041 
-2047 ITLYAKWVQMS
+2047 
-2058 ASGYSNT
+2058 
-2065 AIDAVVYNSADNYY
+2065 
-2079 SESLVGT
+2079 
-2086 NSSGVKNIYFA
+2086 
-2097 ALTGGSIKLYY
+2097 
-2108 SNGNSSTSSYYRI
+2108 
-2121 YMSVYNVTTGTTIRS
+2121 
-2136 NSYFSNSSFSSLS
+2136 
-2149 FNANAGDVIRVSVYR
+2149 
-2164 YNTSYSP
+2164 
-2171 TFRMYLTGTAL
+2171 
-2182 PSDGGVFAYSGA
+2182 GA

-2230 LTAVDH
+2230 LTAADH
-2236 LGNVGTITT
+2236 LGNTGTITT

-2268 KLTSTGEEFTASA
+2268 KLTSKGEEFAASA
-2281 TDSFGEAC
+2281 TDTFGEAC
-2289 VITVERAG
+2289 DITIERAD

-2371 VTSDAPLV
+2371 IASDAPLV
-2379 AGNTVNI
+2379 AGNAVNI
-2386 TVTATDDAGY
+2386 TVTATDDAGN
-2396 VFEQTYLFAITSE
+2396 VFEGTYLFGVLPAE
-2409 TYSWLLLYVG
+2409 DPFV
-2419 ETLWN
+2419 TLMVSDALWQ

-2442 FYGWFDGNGTRFTDE
+2442 FYGWVDGNGTRFTDE

-2468 VVLYAGIY
+2468 VVLYAVVY
-2476 PEGYTPISTA
+2476 PVGYTPITTA
-2486 EELKNISLD
+2486 EELKNISRN
-2495 GKYALVCDI
+2495 GKYALVRDI

-2509 EWTPIGTSDD
+2509 EWTPIGTSSS
-2519 PFIGEFDGNG
+2519 PFTGEFDGNG
-2529 YTVSNFKITTGRT
+2529 YTVSNFKITTGR
-2542 YVGLFGYNNGVIKNL
+2542 
-2557 GVENFTVNVRYSGA
+2557 
-2571 VYAGGLV
+2571 
-2578 GRNSGVITNSYATGN
+2578 
-2593 VSATASSSGTKA
+2593 
-2605 YAYAGGLVGYN
+2605 
-2616 SGDITNSYAAGNVSA
+2616 
-2631 TSTYSS
+2631 
-2637 YAYAGGLVGR
+2637 
-2647 NNSGSILNS
+2647 
-2656 YATGEVSATATS
+2656 
-2668 YSAYAGGLV
+2668 
-2677 GYNSGDITN
+2677 
-2686 SYATGNVSAT
+2686 
-2696 STSASTSIYYYA
+2696 
-2708 YAGGLVGYN
+2708 
-2717 SGSILNSYATGNV
+2717 
-2730 SATSTSSSYAYAGG
+2730 
-2744 LVGDNDSGDIT
+2744 
-2755 NSYAAGDVSAT
+2755 
-2766 GSSSAYAGGL
+2766 
-2776 VGYNSGDITNSYA
+2776 
-2789 TGEVS
+2789 
-2794 ATADDPAY
+2794 
-2802 AGGLVGYNSGD
+2802 
-2813 ILNSYATGEVG
+2813 
-2824 ATSTPTYTYAYAYA
+2824 
-2838 YAGGLVGYNSGS
+2838 
-2850 ILNSYA
+2850 
-2856 TGDVSATST
+2856 
-2865 SISSDAYA
+2865 
-2873 YAGGLVGRNNSGSIT
+2873 
-2888 NCYRYSGQTF
+2888 Q
-2898 YRKEGSDT
+2898 
-2906 YSTASNTEGTAVSLD
+2906 
-2921 NLKSPSWVNENLWT
+2921 
-2935 IEFEIWDFSN
+2935 
-2945 GYPTLDY
+2945 
-2952 EYIDSAII
+2952 
-2960 TISTAEELER
+2960 
-2970 LQGQTLVL
+2970 
-2978 SYELNADIDLGGME
+2978 
-2992 WTPVATFYGTFN
+2992 
-3004 GNGYTVSNFKITTG
+3004 
-3018 RRYVGL
+3018 YVGL
-3024 FGYNKGVIENLGV
+3024 FGYNKGVIKNLGV

-3052 GGLVGYNSGSITNS
+3052 GGLVGRNYGGSITNSYAAGDVSATAISTSSSTSSSAHAGGLAGYNSGSILNSYAAGNVSASSGDHAYAGGLVGYNLGSILNSYATGNARATSTSSGSNAYAGGLVGYNYSGSITNS
-3066 YATGEVSATATSTSS
+3066 YATGNVSATSSYSGAYAGGLVGENDGSITNSYATGNVSATSFGSPADAGGLVGYNDGGGSITNSYAAGDVSATADRSAYAGGLVGSNGGGSITNCYRYSGQTIYRKSGSTTSS
-3081 SSAYAG
+3081 TASNTLGTAVSLENFKSPSWVYENLWTAETEIWDFSNGYPTLDYEYIDSANTIVISTAEELKKLQGQALVLNYELKADIDLGGMEWTPVAIFYGTFDGNGYTVSNFKITTGRKYVGLFGYNKGVIGNLGVENFTVNVSYSNAVYAG

-3101 ATGNVSATSTGSS
+3101 ATGNVSATGGSYSGDDAYAGGLVGYNSGDILNSYATGDVSATVTYSS
-3114 SYASAYA
+3114 SSAYA
-3121 GGLVGDNDS
+3121 GGLVGYTSGGILNSYATGEVSATSSNSYAYAGGLAGRNYGGSILNSYAAGNVSASSGDDAYAGGLVGYNNSGSITNSYATGDVSATVTYYSYSYAYAGGLVGYNGGSILNSYATGNVSATASSSNSSAYAGGLAGYNS

-3137 ATGNVSAS
+3137 ATGNVSATG
-3145 ASSAYAG
+3145 SSNAYAG
-3152 GLVGDNDSGSILNSY
+3152 GLVG
-3167 ATGEVSATADDSA
+3167 
-3180 YAGGLVGYNSG
+3180 
-3191 SITNSYATGEV
+3191 
-3202 SATADDSA
+3202 
-3210 YAGGLVGYN
+3210 
-3219 WGDITNSYAAGNV
+3219 
-3232 SATSTGFSAY
+3232 
-3242 AGGLVGSNSNSG
+3242 SNSG

-3264 QTVYCKE
+3264 QTFYRKK
-3271 GSDTYSTA
+3271 GSTTYSTA

-3284 TAKDLTTLRSVS
+3284 TEEDLTTLRSVS

-3305 ESVWN
+3305 DSVWN
-3310 FAEGAF
+3310 FVEGAF

-3323 TAMAGQA
+3323 TAMAG

>member
-122 IKVGELISE
+122 IKVGALISE

-186 DMTVSGRNASIRIPN
+186 DMTVNGRNASIRIPN

-237 NVNVG
+237 DVNVG

-379 LTDAEGNSLSVWNTA
+379 LTDASGASLSVWNAA
-394 ENAAVVAVWEAVE
+394 ENTAVVAVWEAVE

-417 AANSNVVKYTIED
+417 AANPNVINYTIED
-430 EITFAALAQDGYTFI
+430 EITFADLAQDGYTFI

-452 SAIEGISKGSIGNRV
+452 NAIEGISKGSIGNRV

-512 AGWEDYSFIAQNITV
+512 AEWEDYSFIAQNITV

-551 VNANPTSYTIEDET
+551 VNTNPTSYTIEDET

-576 TFVKWTKDGEDITE
+576 TFVKWTKDGEE
-590 IAQGSHGDITVTA
+590 
-603 VWEVIEYNIEYIDAP
+603 
-618 VNSNV
+618 
-623 TSYTVETETFALATP
+623 
-638 EKTGYD
+638 
-644 FVNWTEN
+644 
-651 GIAVTEIPQGSYGDK
+651 
-666 TITANW
+666 
-672 NVHTYTITYTGVAGA
+672 
-687 YDVDT
+687 
-692 PVNTNPTSYTIED
+692 
-705 ETITLAPASKTGY
+705 
-718 TFVKW
+718 
-723 TKDGEDITEIAQGS
+723 ITEIAQGS

-752 TLDMIMENDEGGY
+752 TLDMVMENDEGGY

-776 SFTVEDEFTFVEPIC
+776 SFTVEDEFTFIEPIC

-904 VYTVDYV
+904 VYSVDYV

-932 SAATRDGY
+932 CAATRDGY

-947 DSAFENAID
+947 DNAFENAID

-979 FVTNGGSAIESVT
+979 FVTNGGSAIEPIT

-1004 PVREHYTFAGWYSD
+1004 PVREHYTFVGWYSD

-1096 SSIAA
+1096 SSIVA
-1101 GTFGDMTLYA
+1101 GTFGNMTLYA

-1124 AGGSAVTSITQEYD
+1124 AGGSEIASITQEYD
-1138 TAVSAPPAP
+1138 TAVSAPANP
-1147 SRNGYRFS
+1147 SRNGYGFN
-1155 GWLTEEGEAFVFDRI
+1155 GWLTEEGEAFVFDKI

-1183 IEYTITYNLGG
+1183 IEYTITYNLNG
-1194 GVNDPSN
+1194 GVNASAN
-1201 PAFYTIEDETVTF
+1201 PAYYTIEDETVTF
-1214 AAPTRRGYTFRG
+1214 AAPTRRGYTFEG
-1226 WFADSGYTQQ
+1226 WFADSEYAVE
-1236 ITEIPA
+1236 ITSVPA
-1242 GSYGVVDVEAKWEII
+1242 GSYGVIEVEAKWAII

-1296 GFFKEEGFVTS
+1296 GFFKEDGFVTP

-1348 SGASGSVASQH
+1348 GGASGSIASQH
-1359 IVGDAA
+1359 IIGDTA

-1379 GGWYQTEDCTGNAY
+1379 GGWYQSEDCTGNAY
-1393 DFTAS
+1393 DFTSS

-1502 GGESVLYL
+1502 SGESVLYL

-1571 FDKGEETVLVSS
+1571 FDKGEETVLVSM

-1588 FDITFATNG
+1588 FDITFVTNG
-1597 GTAVETVTIPRGGR
+1597 GTPVETVTIPRGGR

-1646 YDFTLYAKWTAYAL
+1646 HDFTLYAKWTAYAL
-1660 DPIKYDESILVATSL
+1660 DPIKYDESILAATSL
-1675 RDLTADDFGA
+1675 RGVTADDFGA
-1685 TCFDNGGNQV
+1685 TCFDNGGNLV
-1695 EITVSISTQTA
+1695 PITVTITTQTA

-1717 SNGKTRTA
+1717 SNGKTKTA
-1725 TIQNVRIYGEPTL
+1725 TIQNVKIYGAPTL

-1772 QFEIEGDYA
+1772 RFEIEGDYA
-1781 AGDTVTVIIK
+1781 AGDIVTVIVK

-1800 SGSVENVM
+1800 SGFVENVM

-1818 EEKGEIS
+1818 EDKGEIS

-1853 TNGTIAAGN
+1853 TSGTIATGN

-1904 EITTES
+1904 EITPES
-1910 LGITARDTYGAA
+1910 LGITAWDTYGAA

-1962 YGTPVITYDRDA
+1962 YGTPVITYDREGL
-1974 VKVTEDA
+1974 KVTEDA
-1981 TAVSVLVTF
+1981 TEV
-1990 DLNGADGTAPDAQT
+1990 N
-2004 VTETTGLEYP
+2004 
-2014 DIPTRS
+2014 
-2020 GYVFAGWYDNA
+2020 
-2031 GCGGTPYDFT
+2031 
-2041 ARIEND
+2041 
-2047 ITLYAKWVQMS
+2047 
-2058 ASGYSNT
+2058 
-2065 AIDAVVYNSADNYY
+2065 
-2079 SESLVGT
+2079 
-2086 NSSGVKNIYFA
+2086 
-2097 ALTGGSIKLYY
+2097 
-2108 SNGNSSTSSYYRI
+2108 
-2121 YMSVYNVTTGTTIRS
+2121 
-2136 NSYFSNSSFSSLS
+2136 
-2149 FNANAGDVIRVSVYR
+2149 
-2164 YNTSYSP
+2164 
-2171 TFRMYLTGTAL
+2171 
-2182 PSDGGVFAYSGA
+2182 GA

-2206 GNKLTVTASV
+2206 GNKLTLTASV
-2216 SGGELAGGSYITYT
+2216 SGGELAGGSYIAYT
-2230 LTAVDH
+2230 LTAADH

-2268 KLTSTGEEFTASA
+2268 KLTSKGEEFTASA
-2281 TDSFGEAC
+2281 TDTFGEAC
-2289 VITVERAG
+2289 DITIERAD

-2371 VTSDAPLV
+2371 IASDAPLV
-2379 AGNTVNI
+2379 AGNAVNI
-2386 TVTATDDAGY
+2386 TVTATDDAGN
-2396 VFEQTYLFAITSE
+2396 VFESTYLFGVLPLE
-2409 TYSWLLLYVG
+2409 DPFV
-2419 ETLWN
+2419 TLMVSDALWQ
-2424 SLFVTD
+2424 SLFVTV

-2442 FYGWFDGNGTRFTDE
+2442 FYGWVDGNGTRFTDN

-2468 VVLYAGIY
+2468 VVLYACFY
-2476 PEGYTPISTA
+2476 PVGYTPITTA

-2495 GKYALVCDI
+2495 GKYALVRDI

-2509 EWTPIGTSDD
+2509 EWTPIGTSSS
-2519 PFIGEFDGNG
+2519 PFTGEFNGNG
-2529 YTVSNFKITTGRT
+2529 YTISNFKITTGRA
-2542 YVGLFGYNNGVIKNL
+2542 YVGLFGYNKGVIKNL
-2557 GVENFTVNVRYSGA
+2557 GVENFTVNVSYSSGN
-2571 VYAGGLV
+2571 VDAGGLV
-2578 GRNSGVITNSYATGN
+2578 GYNDGGSITNSYATGN
-2593 VSATASSSGTKA
+2593 VSATS
-2605 YAYAGGLVGYN
+2605 
-2616 SGDITNSYAAGNVSA
+2616 
-2631 TSTYSS
+2631 TSIPT
-2637 YAYAGGLVGR
+2637 
-2647 NNSGSILNS
+2647 
-2656 YATGEVSATATS
+2656 

-2677 GYNSGDITN
+2677 GYNNSGDITN

-2696 STSASTSIYYYA
+2696 STDSAYAGGLVGENLGDITNSYAAGDVSATVTYSSTSTSPGAYAGGLVGYNYYGGITNSYATGNVSATSTSTSTSAYAGGLVGRNGGGSITNSYATGNVSATSSYHYA
-2708 YAGGLVGYN
+2708 YAGGLVGRNSGSILNSYAMGEVSATGGRAYVGGLVGENYYGRITNTYAMGEVSATGGRAYVGGLVGYN
-2717 SGSILNSYATGNV
+2717 SGSILNSYAAGNV
-2730 SATSTSSSYAYAGG
+2730 SATSSSSYAYAGG
-2744 LVGDNDSGDIT
+2744 LVGYNYYGSIT
-2755 NSYAAGDVSAT
+2755 NSYAAGKVSAT
-2766 GSSSAYAGGL
+2766 TTSSNAHAGGLVGYNYYGSITNSYATGNARATSTSSYASTYAFAGGL
-2776 VGYNSGDITNSYA
+2776 VGYNSGGILNSYA
-2789 TGEVS
+2789 TGNVS
-2794 ATADDPAY
+2794 ATGSSSYVY
-2802 AGGLVGYNSGD
+2802 AGGLVGYND
-2813 ILNSYATGEVG
+2813 
-2824 ATSTPTYTYAYAYA
+2824 
-2838 YAGGLVGYNSGS
+2838 
-2850 ILNSYA
+2850 
-2856 TGDVSATST
+2856 
-2865 SISSDAYA
+2865 
-2873 YAGGLVGRNNSGSIT
+2873 GSIT

-2898 YRKEGSDT
+2898 YRKIGSTT
-2906 YSTASNTEGTAVSLD
+2906 YSTASNSEGTAVSLE
-2921 NLKSPSWVNENLWT
+2921 NLKSPSWVYENLWT
-2935 IEFEIWDFSN
+2935 AETEIWDFSN
-2945 GYPTLDY
+2945 GYPMVDY
-2952 EYIDSAII
+2952 EYIDSANTIV
-2960 TISTAEELER
+2960 ISTAEELER
-2970 LQGQTLVL
+2970 LQGQALVL
-2978 SYELNADIDLGGME
+2978 SYELNADIDLGGMK
-2992 WTPVATFYGTFN
+2992 WTPVAIFCGTFD
-3004 GNGYTVSNFKITTG
+3004 GNGHTVSNFKITTG
-3018 RRYVGL
+3018 REYVGL
-3024 FGYNKGVIENLGV
+3024 FGYNNGVIENLGV
-3037 ENFTVNVSYSGNVYA
+3037 KNFTVNVSYSNAVYA
-3052 GGLVGYNSGSITNS
+3052 GGLAGYNSGSILNC
-3066 YATGEVSATATSTSS
+3066 YATGKVSATVTASYSY
-3081 SSAYAG
+3081 AYAG
-3087 GLVGYNSGDILNSY
+3087 GLVGYN
-3101 ATGNVSATSTGSS
+3101 T
-3114 SYASAYA
+3114 
-3121 GGLVGDNDS
+3121 
-3130 GSILNSY
+3130 
-3137 ATGNVSAS
+3137 
-3145 ASSAYAG
+3145 
-3152 GLVGDNDSGSILNSY
+3152 
-3167 ATGEVSATADDSA
+3167 
-3180 YAGGLVGYNSG
+3180 
-3191 SITNSYATGEV
+3191 
-3202 SATADDSA
+3202 
-3210 YAGGLVGYN
+3210 
-3219 WGDITNSYAAGNV
+3219 GDITNSYAAGNV
-3232 SATSTGFSAY
+3232 SATATSSYSYAY
-3242 AGGLVGSNSNSG
+3242 AGGLVGYKYLGDITNSYATGNVSATGSYAYAGGLVGHNDSG
-3254 SITNCYRYSG
+3254 SIMNCYATGNVSATFYRSACASGLVGGYNDGGSSITNCYRYSG
-3264 QTVYCKE
+3264 QTFYRKS
-3271 GSDTYSTA
+3271 GSTTYSTA

-3284 TAKDLTTLRSVS
+3284 TEEDLTTLRSVS

-3310 FAEGAF
+3310 FVEGAF

>member
-309 WGDWNFGSDTVSDNV
+309 WGDWNFVSDTVSDNV

-361 VPERRGYTFL
+361 VPERTGYTFL

-379 LTDAEGNSLSVWNTA
+379 LTDASGASLSVWNAA
-394 ENAAVVAVWEAVE
+394 ENTAVVAVWEAVE

-417 AANSNVVKYTIED
+417 AANPNVISYTIED

-445 EWVDENG
+445 GWVDENG

-512 AGWEDYSFIAQNITV
+512 AEWEDYSFIAQNITV

-590 IAQGSHGDITVTA
+590 IAQGSYGDITVTA
-603 VWEVIEYNIEYIDAP
+603 VWEAIEYTITYVDAP
-618 VNSNV
+618 VNTNV
-623 TSYTVETETFALATP
+623 TSYTVETATFALTDP

-651 GIAVTEIPQGSYGDK
+651 GIAVTKIPQGSYGDK
-666 TITANW
+666 TVTANW
-672 NVHTYTITYTGVAGA
+672 NVIVYTITYTGVTGA

-705 ETITLAPASKTGY
+705 ETITLVDASKTGY

-723 TKDGEDITEIAQGS
+723 TKDGEDIAEIAQGS

-776 SFTVEDEFTFVEPIC
+776 SFTVEDEFTFIEPIC

-932 SAATRDGY
+932 CAATRDGY

-979 FVTNGGSAIESVT
+979 FVTNGGSAIEPIT

-1004 PVREHYTFAGWYSD
+1004 PTRDHYTFAGWYSD

-1096 SSIAA
+1096 SSIVA
-1101 GTFGDMTLYA
+1101 GTFGNMTLYA

-1124 AGGSAVTSITQEYD
+1124 AGGSAVAPVTQEYD

-1147 SRNGYRFS
+1147 TRNGYGFN

-1183 IEYTITYNLGG
+1183 IRYTITYNLNG
-1194 GVNDPSN
+1194 GVNASAN
-1201 PAFYTIEDETVTF
+1201 PAYYTIEDETVTF
-1214 AAPTRRGYTFRG
+1214 AAPTRRGYTFEG
-1226 WFADSGYTQQ
+1226 WFADSEYAVE
-1236 ITEIPA
+1236 ITSVPA
-1242 GSYGVVDVEAKWEII
+1242 GSYGVVEVEAKWAII

-1348 SGASGSVASQH
+1348 GGASGSVASQH

-1379 GGWYQTEDCTGNAY
+1379 GGWYQSEDCTGNAY
-1393 DFTAS
+1393 DFTSS

-1474 DGGNFLIKYNVTAGE
+1474 DGTNFLIKYNVTAGE

-1502 GGESVLYL
+1502 SGESVLYL

-1588 FDITFATNG
+1588 FDITFVTNG

-1660 DPIKYDESILVATSL
+1660 DPIKYDESILAATSL
-1675 RDLTADDFGA
+1675 RGVTAEDFGA

-1695 EITVSISTQTA
+1695 EITVSMSTQTA

-1725 TIQNVRIYGEPTL
+1725 TIQNVKIYGEPTL
-1738 TFDDGVTY
+1738 TFDEGVTY

-1763 DTFGEATEI
+1763 DTYGEATEI
-1772 QFEIEGDYA
+1772 RFEIEGDYA
-1781 AGDTVTVIIK
+1781 AGDTVTVIVK
-1791 SVDPAGNVT
+1791 SVDPAGNVS

-1818 EEKGEIS
+1818 EDKGEIS

-1853 TNGTIAAGN
+1853 KNGTIATGN

-1904 EITTES
+1904 EITPES

-1949 AGNVTTKDYSVRI
+1949 AGNVTIKDYSVRI
-1962 YGTPVITYDRDA
+1962 YGTPVITYDREGI
-1974 VKVTEDA
+1974 KVTEDA
-1981 TAVSVLVTF
+1981 TITALVTF

-2041 ARIEND
+2041 AQIEND
-2047 ITLYAKWVQMS
+2047 ITLYAKWVS
-2058 ASGYSNT
+2058 YSGN
-2065 AIDAVVYNSADNYY
+2065 
-2079 SESLVGT
+2079 
-2086 NSSGVKNIYFA
+2086 GVLPLN
-2097 ALTGGSIKLYY
+2097 GSITVSVVSK
-2108 SNGNSSTSSYYRI
+2108 GSSTKHYYAFVPLVSGSITI
-2121 YMSVYNVTTGTTIRS
+2121 YSGGGLSDTYGYLYDGNKSQLVYDDDSGDGNNFKITYNVTAGSLYYIRPCGYDSSGTTT
-2136 NSYFSNSSFSSLS
+2136 
-2149 FNANAGDVIRVSVYR
+2149 VY
-2164 YNTSYSP
+2164 
-2171 TFRMYLTGTAL
+2171 MTGAAL
-2182 PSDGGVFAYSGA
+2182 PSDGGLYNQGA

-2206 GNKLTVTASV
+2206 GHKLTVTASV

-2230 LTAVDH
+2230 LTTTDH

-2245 AAIPVYDVEDISLSY
+2245 AAIPVYDVADIELSY
-2260 DAFSTDII
+2260 DAFSASNI

-2289 VITVERAG
+2289 DITIERAD

-2371 VTSDAPLV
+2371 IVSDASLV
-2379 AGNTVNI
+2379 AGNAVNI
-2386 TVTATDDAGY
+2386 TVTATDDAGNTFERTY
-2396 VFEQTYLFAITSE
+2396 VFGVLPSEQSF
-2409 TYSWLLLYVG
+2409 V
-2419 ETLWN
+2419 TLMVSDALWQ

-2442 FYGWFDGNGTRFTDE
+2442 FYGWFDGNGTRFTDN

-2468 VVLYAGIY
+2468 VILYA
-2476 PEGYTPISTA
+2476 EFYTAISEA
-2486 EELKNISLD
+2486 EDLNGISLN

-2509 EWTPIGTSDD
+2509 EWTPIGTKED
-2519 PFIGEFDGNG
+2519 PFTGEFDGNG
-2529 YTVSNFKITTGRT
+2529 YTVSNFKITTGR
-2542 YVGLFGYNNGVIKNL
+2542 
-2557 GVENFTVNVRYSGA
+2557 A
-2571 VYAGGLV
+2571 
-2578 GRNSGVITNSYATGN
+2578 
-2593 VSATASSSGTKA
+2593 
-2605 YAYAGGLVGYN
+2605 
-2616 SGDITNSYAAGNVSA
+2616 
-2631 TSTYSS
+2631 
-2637 YAYAGGLVGR
+2637 
-2647 NNSGSILNS
+2647 
-2656 YATGEVSATATS
+2656 
-2668 YSAYAGGLV
+2668 
-2677 GYNSGDITN
+2677 
-2686 SYATGNVSAT
+2686 
-2696 STSASTSIYYYA
+2696 
-2708 YAGGLVGYN
+2708 
-2717 SGSILNSYATGNV
+2717 
-2730 SATSTSSSYAYAGG
+2730 
-2744 LVGDNDSGDIT
+2744 
-2755 NSYAAGDVSAT
+2755 
-2766 GSSSAYAGGL
+2766 
-2776 VGYNSGDITNSYA
+2776 
-2789 TGEVS
+2789 
-2794 ATADDPAY
+2794 
-2802 AGGLVGYNSGD
+2802 
-2813 ILNSYATGEVG
+2813 
-2824 ATSTPTYTYAYAYA
+2824 
-2838 YAGGLVGYNSGS
+2838 
-2850 ILNSYA
+2850 
-2856 TGDVSATST
+2856 
-2865 SISSDAYA
+2865 
-2873 YAGGLVGRNNSGSIT
+2873 
-2888 NCYRYSGQTF
+2888 
-2898 YRKEGSDT
+2898 
-2906 YSTASNTEGTAVSLD
+2906 
-2921 NLKSPSWVNENLWT
+2921 
-2935 IEFEIWDFSN
+2935 
-2945 GYPTLDY
+2945 
-2952 EYIDSAII
+2952 
-2960 TISTAEELER
+2960 
-2970 LQGQTLVL
+2970 
-2978 SYELNADIDLGGME
+2978 
-2992 WTPVATFYGTFN
+2992 
-3004 GNGYTVSNFKITTG
+3004 
-3018 RRYVGL
+3018 YVGL

-3037 ENFTVNVSYSGNVYA
+3037 ENFTVNVSYTYNVYA
-3052 GGLVGYNSGSITNS
+3052 GGLVGYNSGSILNS
-3066 YATGEVSATATSTSS
+3066 YAAGEVSATATASSSNSNAYAGGLVGYNNSGDITNSYAAGDVSATSSRSDAYAGGLVGYNNSGTITNSYAAGNVSATATATSTSTSS
-3081 SSAYAG
+3081 YFYAYAGGLVGYNSGSILNSYATGTVSATATATYSSTYAYAGGLVGFNNSGDITNSYAAGNVSASSRSSAYAG

-3101 ATGNVSATSTGSS
+3101 ATGNVRATSSRS
-3114 SYASAYA
+3114 
-3121 GGLVGDNDS
+3121 D
-3130 GSILNSY
+3130 
-3137 ATGNVSAS
+3137 
-3145 ASSAYAG
+3145 
-3152 GLVGDNDSGSILNSY
+3152 
-3167 ATGEVSATADDSA
+3167 A
-3180 YAGGLVGYNSG
+3180 YAGGLVGYNNSG
-3191 SITNSYATGEV
+3191 TITNSYATGNV
-3202 SATADDSA
+3202 STTGSSAAD
-3210 YAGGLVGYN
+3210 AGGLVGYN
-3219 WGDITNSYAAGNV
+3219 SGDILNSYAAGNV
-3232 SATSTGFSAY
+3232 SATSTYHYSAY
-3242 AGGLVGSNSNSG
+3242 AGGLVGRNNG
-3254 SITNCYRYSG
+3254 GDITNCYRYSG
-3264 QTVYCKE
+3264 QTFYRE
-3271 GSDTYSTA
+3271 NGSSSTTYSTA

-3284 TAKDLTTLRSVS
+3284 TAKDLATLRSVS

-3310 FAEGAF
+3310 FVDGAF

>member
-1 MKKAIIAVIL
+1 MKKAVLAIIL
-11 LIVLCAV
+11 LMAV
-18 LISCNGVKIGIN
+18 SVILISCNGVSVGIN
-30 FYVDGEFY
+30 FYVDGELY
-38 EGVRTKGEE
+38 DGISTEGGETIE
-47 EIKMPDDPVKEGYVF
+47 MPDNPEKEGYVF
-62 QGWYWDEGTWTQPF
+62 QGWFWDEGTWTQPF
-76 TAASFLNQSISE
+76 TASSLLNQPVSE
-88 AFKVYAYFISE
+88 ALSVYAYFISE
-99 EELAS
+99 AELAA
-104 TKLISFETMGA
+104 TRLVTFETMGA
-115 GAVNPVR
+115 GAVNPMR
-122 IKVGELISE
+122 IGVGATIPQ

-146 READFTTKWNFATDR
+146 READFTTKWNFATDK
-161 VSSDMTL
+161 VTADMTL
-168 YAKWVSSSDM
+168 YAKWVSSNDM

-186 DMTVSGRNASIRIPN
+186 DMVINGRNADIRIPN
-201 ASETFSFSEHIAVSP
+201 ASATFSFSEHITVSP
-216 YAVYGIYNDQACTDE
+216 YAVYGIYTDQACTAE

-237 NVNVG
+237 DVNIG
-242 DNVFYIMVTSG
+242 NNVFYIMVTSG

-259 VYTADVYRR
+259 IYTANVYRR
-268 HMYSVT
+268 HMFNVKYI
-274 YRYNNGTADK
+274 YNNGISDK
-284 VVPAEEDGLIAAE
+284 SITVEEDSLLTYE

-302 TGYTFTG
+302 TGYTFAG
-309 WGDWNFGSDTVSDNV
+309 WSDWNFDIDRVSENV
-324 LLEAEWTANE
+324 VIQAQWTANE
-334 YDVTFDSALGS
+334 YDITFDSAMGS

-356 EYAWS
+356 EYTWS

-379 LTDAEGNSLSVWNTA
+379 LTDASGASLSVWNVA
-394 ENAAVVAVWEAVE
+394 ENTAVVAVWEVIE

-417 AANSNVVKYTIED
+417 AANPNVVKYTVED
-430 EITFAALAQDGYTFI
+430 EITFAAVSKDGYTFV
-445 EWVDENG
+445 EWLDEEG

-467 ISAVWELIGYT
+467 ISAAWELIGYT

-512 AGWEDYSFIAQNITV
+512 AEWEDYSFIARDIIV

-551 VNANPTSYTIEDET
+551 VNTNPTSYTIEDET
-565 ITLVPASKTGY
+565 ITLVPAEKTGY
-576 TFVKWTKDGEDITE
+576 TFVKWTKDGVDITE
-590 IAQGSHGDITVTA
+590 IAAGSH
-603 VWEVIEYNIEYIDAP
+603 
-618 VNSNV
+618 
-623 TSYTVETETFALATP
+623 
-638 EKTGYD
+638 
-644 FVNWTEN
+644 
-651 GIAVTEIPQGSYGDK
+651 
-666 TITANW
+666 
-672 NVHTYTITYTGVAGA
+672 
-687 YDVDT
+687 
-692 PVNTNPTSYTIED
+692 
-705 ETITLAPASKTGY
+705 
-718 TFVKW
+718 
-723 TKDGEDITEIAQGS
+723 
-737 YGDITVTAVWQTVTY
+737 GDITVTAVWQTVTY

-765 DGHYEGEENRT
+765 DGHYDGEENRT
-776 SFTVEDEFTFVEPIC
+776 SFTVEEEFTFIEPVC

-805 NDGDK
+805 NDGEK
-810 VEGIASGTVGNKTYY
+810 VEGIALGTVGNKIYY

-831 EYTIVYRNTENAVNG
+831 EYTITYYNIDNSINS
-846 NPTSYNVESES
+846 NPTNYNMDSETF
-857 ITLVDPSK
+857 TLVNPTK
-865 TGYTFAGWYSDSDLS
+865 TGYSFDGWYSDADLS
-880 QVADTTIAT
+880 VVADTTIET
-889 GSIGDLEFYAKWNAI
+889 NSIGNLAFYAKWTPT
-904 VYTVDYV
+904 VYTVTYV
-911 LYEGVNG
+911 LYDGTNSG
-918 DNPTSYTIEDEITL
+918 SNPASYTIEGEITL
-932 SAATRDGY
+932 AAATKDGY

-974 TGTVS
+974 TGTVT
-979 FVTNGGSAIESVT
+979 FETNGGSNIEPIT
-992 QEYGTVLVAPED
+992 QEYGTVLNAPED
-1004 PVREHYTFAGWYSD
+1004 PVRDHYTFAGWYSD

-1073 EATKTGYTFVAWYT
+1073 PATKTGHTFVAWYT

-1124 AGGSAVTSITQEYD
+1124 AGGSAVTSITQEYN
-1138 TAVSAPPAP
+1138 TAVSAPAAP
-1147 SRNGYRFS
+1147 SRNGYSFN
-1155 GWLTEEGEAFVFDRI
+1155 GWLTDEGEAFVFDRI
-1170 PAYDVALTADWEL
+1170 PAYDVALTADWEI

-1201 PAFYTIEDETVTF
+1201 PDYYTIEDETVTF
-1214 AAPTRRGYTFRG
+1214 AAPTRRGYAFIG
-1226 WFADSGYTQQ
+1226 WFTDGDYTEE
-1236 ITEIPA
+1236 ITEIPT
-1242 GSYGVVDVEAKWEII
+1242 GSYGEVEIHAKWEII
-1257 VYDITYYNVDGLE
+1257 IYEITYVGVDGLY
-1270 NPNPGTYTVEDVV
+1270 NPNPSEYTVEDDIA
-1283 SFAEVFKLGHTFG
+1283 FADIFRLGYTYHGLYAESEFQT
-1296 GFFKEEGFVTS
+1296 V
-1307 VTGIAEGSIG
+1307 VTGIPQGTIG
-1317 DVAVYAKYTVNTY
+1317 NVTVYAKYTVNTY
-1330 NVWLDGK
+1330 EVWLDGK
-1337 DEADYTVSFDL
+1337 NEADYTVSFDL
-1348 SGASGSVASQH
+1348 GGASGSVASQH

-1371 PQRSGYLF
+1371 PERSGYLF

-1393 DFTAS
+1393 DFTSS

-1423 SVSVEGTTLH
+1423 SVSIEGTALH
-1433 YYDFVPLVSGD
+1433 YYDFVPLASGD
-1444 ISVTTTG
+1444 VSITTTG

-1460 DGDGTLLRSNDDGS
+1460 GGDGTLLKSNDDGS

-1502 GGESVLYL
+1502 SGDSVLYL

-1521 AAESGIMREI
+1521 AAESGEMREI
-1531 TFGTSFTLPVPEARE
+1531 TFGTSFTLPVPAARE

-1555 ADGTMYT
+1555 AEGTMYT

-1588 FDITFATNG
+1588 FDITFVTNG

-1660 DPIKYDESILVATSL
+1660 DPIKYDGSISAVTSL
-1675 RDLTADDFGA
+1675 RGVTAEDFGA

-1695 EITVSISTQTA
+1695 AITVTLTTQTA

-1725 TIQNVRIYGEPTL
+1725 TIQNVKIYGEPTL

-1772 QFEIEGDYA
+1772 QFEIEGEYA
-1781 AGDTVTVIIK
+1781 AGDIVTVIVK

-1800 SGSVENVM
+1800 SGSVANVM

-1825 VNDVLSAELLTAT
+1825 VNDVLSAELLGAT
-1838 AADSFGEEVAVAVTL
+1838 AVDSFDESLNVSVTL
-1853 TNGTIAAGN
+1853 SSGTIATGN

-1904 EITTES
+1904 EITPES
-1910 LGITARDTYGAA
+1910 LGIIARDTYDAA

-1949 AGNVTTKDYSVRI
+1949 AGNVTIKDYSVRI
-1962 YGTPVITYDRDA
+1962 YGTPVITYDREGI
-1974 VKVTEDA
+1974 KVTEDA
-1981 TAVSVLVTF
+1981 TITALVTF

-2031 GCGGTPYDFT
+2031 GCGGIPYDFT
-2041 ARIEND
+2041 AQIEND

-2079 SESLVGT
+2079 SESLSGT

-2097 ALTGGSIKLYY
+2097 ALTGGNIKLYY

-2171 TFRMYLTGTAL
+2171 TFRMYLTGATL

-2206 GNKLTVTASV
+2206 GNKLTLTASV

-2245 AAIPVYDVEDISLSY
+2245 AAIPVYDVADIELSY
-2260 DAFSTDII
+2260 DPFSASNI

-2281 TDSFGEAC
+2281 TDTFGEAC
-2289 VITVERAG
+2289 DITIERAD

-2360 RDSFGEEIYAE
+2360 RDSFGEEISAE
-2371 VTSDAPLV
+2371 IASDASLV
-2379 AGNTVNI
+2379 AGNAVNI
-2386 TVTATDDAGY
+2386 TVTATDDAGN
-2396 VFEQTYLFAITSE
+2396 VFKSTYLFGVLPLEDPFVTLMVS
-2409 TYSWLLLYVG
+2409 G
-2419 ETLWN
+2419 TLWQ

-2430 NVLPLPTVDGMV
+2430 NVLPLPSVDGMV
-2442 FYGWFDGNGTRFTDE
+2442 FYGWFDENRTRFTDE

-2486 EELKNISLD
+2486 EELKNISFD
-2495 GKYALVCDI
+2495 GKYILLNDI
-2504 DLGGA
+2504 DLGGTG
-2509 EWTPIGTSDD
+2509 WTPIGTNDD

-2529 YTVSNFKITTGRT
+2529 YTVSNFKITTGRQ
-2542 YVGLFGYNNGVIKNL
+2542 YVGLFGYNKGVIENL
-2557 GVENFTVNVRYSGA
+2557 GVENFTVNVGYSYD

-2578 GRNSGVITNSYATGN
+2578 GYNSGDILNSYATGN
-2593 VSATASSSGTKA
+2593 VSATSSGSYAYAGGLVGYNSGDITNSYA
-2605 YAYAGGLVGYN
+2605 TGEVSATSYTSSAYAGGLVGYNSGDILNSYATGEVRATSSGSYAYAGGLVGYN
-2616 SGDITNSYAAGNVSA
+2616 SGDITNSYAAGNVNATSTYTSTSSAYDAYAGGLVGRNGGSITNSYAAGNVSA
-2631 TSTYSS
+2631 TSTAYPSYAYAGGLVGYNSGDILNSYATGEVSATSS
-2637 YAYAGGLVGR
+2637 YAYAGGLVGY

-2656 YATGEVSATATS
+2656 YATGDVSASSAYDAYAGGLVGYNYRGSITNSYATGKVSATGGS
-2668 YSAYAGGLV
+2668 YSGSYAYAGGLV

-2696 STSASTSIYYYA
+2696 Y
-2708 YAGGLVGYN
+2708 
-2717 SGSILNSYATGNV
+2717 SGV
-2730 SATSTSSSYAYAGG
+2730 
-2744 LVGDNDSGDIT
+2744 
-2755 NSYAAGDVSAT
+2755 
-2766 GSSSAYAGGL
+2766 
-2776 VGYNSGDITNSYA
+2776 
-2789 TGEVS
+2789 
-2794 ATADDPAY
+2794 
-2802 AGGLVGYNSGD
+2802 
-2813 ILNSYATGEVG
+2813 
-2824 ATSTPTYTYAYAYA
+2824 
-2838 YAGGLVGYNSGS
+2838 
-2850 ILNSYA
+2850 
-2856 TGDVSATST
+2856 
-2865 SISSDAYA
+2865 
-2873 YAGGLVGRNNSGSIT
+2873 YAGGLVGRNDDDGSIT

-2898 YRKEGSDT
+2898 YRKNGSDT

-2935 IEFEIWDFSN
+2935 VETEIWDFSN

-2960 TISTAEELER
+2960 TISTAEELKK

-2992 WTPVATFYGTFN
+2992 WTPVAIFYGTFN

-3018 RRYVGL
+3018 RQYVGL
-3024 FGYNKGVIENLGV
+3024 FGYNKGVIKNLGV
-3037 ENFTVNVSYSGNVYA
+3037 ENFTVNVSYGGAVYA
-3052 GGLVGYNSGSITNS
+3052 GGLVGYNSGDITNC
-3066 YATGEVSATATSTSS
+3066 YATGEVSATATDVY
-3081 SSAYAG
+3081 AYAG
-3087 GLVGYNSGDILNSY
+3087 GLVGYNSGDITNSY
-3101 ATGNVSATSTGSS
+3101 ATGTVSATSTSTASS
-3114 SYASAYA
+3114 SNSKAYAGGLVGYNYRGSITNSYATGKVSATGYFYAYA
-3121 GGLVGDNDS
+3121 GGLVGDNDG
-3130 GSILNSY
+3130 GSITNSY

-3145 ASSAYAG
+3145 SRY
-3152 GLVGDNDSGSILNSY
+3152 
-3167 ATGEVSATADDSA
+3167 SA
-3180 YAGGLVGYNSG
+3180 YAGGLVGYNDG
-3191 SITNSYATGEV
+3191 
-3202 SATADDSA
+3202 
-3210 YAGGLVGYN
+3210 
-3219 WGDITNSYAAGNV
+3219 
-3232 SATSTGFSAY
+3232 
-3242 AGGLVGSNSNSG
+3242 G

-3264 QTVYCKE
+3264 QTFYRKK
-3271 GSDTYSTA
+3271 GSTIYSTA

-3284 TAKDLTTLRSVS
+3284 TAKDLTTLQSVS

-3310 FAEGAF
+3310 FVEGAF
-3316 PTLKNAG
+3316 PTLKTAG
-3323 TAMAGQA
+3323 TAAK